1 MRDYHAELFDAKP
14 IPHRQ
19 PAAWKLAA
27 AVKAQAKGIMN
38 TRRVS
43 LCSLAHSR
51 LPPARRPAAALDI
64 DSQVEAIRSYFP
76 GIQGA
81 YALDWALDL
90 LDRPITRVGGGS
102 GVQLPKDLCAE
113 LFVGYC
119 RRRAS
124 DVITGVAIT
133 KEANRWLSSR
143 ITTLRQVQNV
153 IPEPLD
159 ALRSKESRERLAV
172 NYAERVTRLFN
183 AITDFGAEQVP
194 AIRLWKACRQPLA
207 TWGMLPSL
215 PRFRTAEN
223 RDTFIAHHLIRWLD
237 PKWWARRLRK
247 IWDQYNEHCAIL
259 LGKVRKG
266 VSAYVSSQ
274 GLQAFVER
282 QRMAAAWLK
291 DMEAYNAQDDIII
304 SLEEAVKASIANPTN
319 RRHELVVRARGF
331 SDVADEMGYVGLF
344 FTWTTPSRFHPW
356 KTIKASQAGK
366 ADSTEENPKHDGS
379 SPRDAQRYIGKLWE
393 RCRSALDRN
402 VSMAPGL
409 PVPSKPLRCKEVRA
423 IQPHIDGHAKWRL
436 GGGWDKFRQHLA
448 NTPRL
453 YDDPIDY
460 FGFRV
465 VEPHHDGTPHWHLL
479 IWVKPE
485 HQHRLIGILQRY
497 ALSHDKGD
505 LERKRHPDSKQPY
518 SDITP
523 RFDWKVMDKEKGG
536 AVGYIVKY
544 IAKNIDGHRVGDEG
558 DLEAETAAAEGAR
571 RVRAW
576 ASLWGLRQFQPLK
589 GPPVGIWR
597 ELRRL
602 PGRLQEA
609 KGIPVAP
616 LASPIMEECR
626 RYADAVDWKNFTQAM
641 GGPCC
646 RRDDRPLSIHRT
658 ALTEHY
664 NQYGELQTK
673 LVGVRATDGH
683 IQQTRTGEWVL
694 RKCGSQGTTE
704 AQGCGFW
711 SVGERSELVGA
722 ERSDGGFPLG
732 ALATTVRDDLRG
744 SEEELLSGRNLFHLG
759 LDAEG
764 VAMIRLGLVVNVGD
778 RSVCIRNGELKISER
793 RSLVSPNELS
803 PYQIEAEATR
813 REAKRQAEL
822 KDARGLLVQS
832 GDPAAW
838 LASMTAAGADDA
850 LALLDALG
858 DGDAEEARAKLDRL
872 RDTVDLRTWPLPPV
886 ERRQEAISNA
896 EFFGLPADGQRSPA
910 RKPDV
915 HHLIAETTKTR
926 LADVRPEHR
935 EELLTHLMNK
945 ADAMTPGGGDTVAFV
960 ADRLLSLEP
969 Q

>member
-1 MRDYHAELFDAKP
+1 MSLHPDLFDAKP
-14 IPHRQ
+14 ISPRQ

-27 AVKAQAKGIMN
+27 STKAMARRIMAC
-38 TRRVS
+38 RRVS
-43 LCSLAHSR
+43 LCPLDASR
-51 LPPARRPAAALDI
+51 LPAARRRELASGDI
-64 DSQVEAIRSYFP
+64 NTRVNAIRSYFV
-76 GIQGA
+76 GIPGA

-90 LDRPITRVGGGS
+90 LERPIPRENGGP
-102 GVQLPKDLCAE
+102 GVQLPADLIAE

-119 RRRAS
+119 VRRAP
-124 DVITGVAIT
+124 DVLKGVAICYD
-133 KEANRWLSSR
+133 ANRWLSSR

-153 IPEPLD
+153 IPEPLE
-159 ALRSKESRERLAV
+159 ALRTKESRERLAV
-172 NYAERVTRLFN
+172 NYSERVTRLCN

-194 AIRLWKACRQPLA
+194 PLRLWYACHQPLA
-207 TWGMLPSL
+207 AWGMLPRL
-215 PRFRTAEN
+215 PRFRTAAS
-223 RDTFIAHHLIRWLD
+223 RDDFIHHHLIRWLD

-247 IWDQYNEHCAIL
+247 IWDQYCEHCAIL

-274 GLQAFVER
+274 GLQAFIER

-291 DMEAYNAQDDIII
+291 DMEAYNAQDDITI
-304 SLEEAVKASIANPTN
+304 SLEDAVKASIANPEN
-319 RRHELVVRARGF
+319 RRHELIVRARGF

-344 FTWTTPSRFHPW
+344 FTWTAPSRFHPW
-356 KTIKASQAGK
+356 KTVRASQAGGS
-366 ADSTEENPKHDGS
+366 DSTEENPKHDGS
-379 SPRDAQRYIGKLWE
+379 SPRDSQHYISELWK

-402 VSMAPGL
+402 L
-409 PVPSKPLRCKEVRA
+409 
-423 IQPHIDGHAKWRL
+423 AKRGEFL
-436 GGGWDKFRQHLA
+436 VA
-448 NTPRL
+448 
-453 YDDPIDY
+453 DPIDY

-505 LERKRHPDSKQPY
+505 LERKRHPDSKKPY

-544 IAKNIDGHRVGDEG
+544 IAKNIDGYRVGDEG
-558 DLEAETAAAEGAR
+558 DLEAETAATEGAR

-609 KGIPVAP
+609 KGIVVAP

-646 RRDDRPLSIHRT
+646 RRDERPLSIHRT
-658 ALTEHY
+658 AFAEP
-664 NQYGELQTK
+664 NQYGEPQTK
-673 LVGVRATDGH
+673 LVGVRAADGL
-683 IQQTRTGEWVL
+683 IQQTRVGEWVL
-694 RKCGSQGTTE
+694 RKCGSQSTTE
-704 AQGCGFW
+704 AQGSGFW
-711 SVGERSELVGA
+711 SVGERSELVGT
-722 ERSDGGFPLG
+722 ERSEGGFPLG
-732 ALATTVRDDLRG
+732 ALATTVRGDLRG
-744 SEEELLSGRNLFHLG
+744 SKEDPLSDRNIFHLG
-759 LDAEG
+759 LGDEE
-764 VAMIRLGLVVNVGD
+764 VTMVRRGLIVRAGD
-778 RSVCIRNGELKISER
+778 RSVCIRDGELKVTER
-793 RSLVSPNELS
+793 HPFESPNEPS
-803 PYQIEAEATR
+803 PYQIEAEARR

-822 KDARGLLVQS
+822 KDVRGLLAES

-850 LALLDALG
+850 LALLEALG
-858 DGDAEEARAKLDRL
+858 DGDTEAARAQLDRL
-872 RDTVDLRTWPLPPV
+872 RDSVDLQTWPLPPV
-886 ERRQEAISNA
+886 ERRQEAISKA
-896 EFFGLPADGQRSPA
+896 EFFGPPADGQRSPT

-915 HHLIAETTKTR
+915 HHLIAESTRAR
-926 LADVRPEHR
+926 LADVHPEHR
-935 EELLTHLMNK
+935 EALLTHLMTK

>member
-1 MRDYHAELFDAKP
+1 MSLPPDLFDAKP
-14 IPHRQ
+14 ISPRQ
-19 PAAWKLAA
+19 PAAWKLAV
-27 AVKAQAKGIMN
+27 AVKAQAKSIMN
-38 TRRVS
+38 TRRMA

-51 LPPARRPAAALDI
+51 LPPARRPSAALDL
-64 DSQVEAIRSYFP
+64 DSQIAAIRSYFD

-90 LDRPITRVGGGS
+90 LDRPIPRAGGGS
-102 GVQLPKDLCAE
+102 GVQLPKDLRAE

-119 RRRAS
+119 RRRAP
-124 DVITGVAIT
+124 DVLKGVAIT
-133 KEANRWLSSR
+133 QEANRWLSSR
-143 ITTLRQVQNV
+143 INTLRQVQNV
-153 IPEPLD
+153 IPEPLEQ
-159 ALRSKESRERLAV
+159 LRTKESRECLAV
-172 NYAERVTRLFN
+172 NYAERVIRLLN
-183 AITDFGAEQVP
+183 AATNFGDQQVP
-194 AIRLWKACRQPLA
+194 PLHLWNMCKQPVGA
-207 TWGMLPSL
+207 WGMLPRL
-215 PRFRTAEN
+215 PKFRTAAS
-223 RDTFIAHHLIRWLD
+223 RDDFITHHLARWHD

-291 DMEAYNAQDDIII
+291 DMEAYNAQDDITI
-304 SLEEAVKASIANPTN
+304 SLDEAVKASIANPEN

-356 KTIKASQAGK
+356 KTVKAAQAGK

-393 RCRSALDRN
+393 RCRAALDRN
-402 VSMAPGL
+402 ISMAPGAPGL
-409 PVPSKPLRCKEVRA
+409 PAPLHCRGFRA
-423 IQPHIDGHAKWRL
+423 LRPNIDGAAKWRL
-436 GGGWDKFRQHLA
+436 GGIWDSFKQY
-448 NTPRL
+448 RL
-453 YDDPIDY
+453 DDPIDY

-485 HQHRLIGILQRY
+485 HQYRLIGILQRY

-505 LERKRHPDSKQPY
+505 LVRKRHPESKQPY

-523 RFDWKVMDKEKGG
+523 RFDWKVMDKKKGG

-558 DLEAETAAAEGAR
+558 DLEAETAATEGAR

-609 KGIPVAP
+609 KGIVVAP

-646 RRDDRPLSIHRT
+646 RRDERPLSIHRT
-658 ALTEHY
+658 AFAEP
-664 NQYGELQTK
+664 NQYGEPQTK
-673 LVGVRATDGH
+673 LVGVRAADGL
-683 IQQTRTGEWVL
+683 IQQTRVGEWVL
-694 RKCGSQGTTE
+694 RKCGSQRTTE
-704 AQGCGFW
+704 AQGSGFW
-711 SVGERSELVGA
+711 SVGERSELVGT
-722 ERSDGGFPLG
+722 ERSEALPPLG
-732 ALATTVRDDLRG
+732 ALAITVRGDHQG
-744 SEEELLSGRNLFHLG
+744 SKEDPLNDKKLFHLG
-759 LDAEG
+759 LDKDD
-764 VAMIRLGLVVNVGD
+764 VAMIRRDSIVRAGD
-778 RSVCIRNGELKISER
+778 RFVCIRNSELKVTER
-793 RSLVSPNELS
+793 HPYSCPADPN
-803 PYQIEAEATR
+803 PFHAEI
-813 REAKRQAEL
+813 EAKRKEAQRQAAL
-822 KDARGLLVQS
+822 DDARALLVQS
-832 GDPAAW
+832 GDVGAW
-838 LASMTAAGADDA
+838 LASMTATGSDGA
-850 LALLDALG
+850 LALLDALEE
-858 DGDAEEARAKLDRL
+858 GDAEQASAQLERL
-872 RDTVDLRTWPLPPV
+872 RDSVNLKTWPRLPS
-886 ERRQEAISNA
+886 EQRQKTMANA
-896 EFFGLPADGQRSPA
+896 EFFWAPTDGQRSA
-910 RKPDV
+910 V
-915 HHLIAETTKTR
+915 HQEDAHLVIAEATKAR
-926 LADVRPEHR
+926 LADVCSESRQA
-935 EELLTHLMNK
+935 LLTDLMAK
-945 ADAMTPGGGDTVAFV
+945 ADAMTPNGGNTVAFV
-960 ADRLLSLEP
+960 ADRLLA
-969 Q
+969 

>member
-14 IPHRQ
+14 VSPRQ

-27 AVKAQAKGIMN
+27 STKAMARRIMAC
-38 TRRVS
+38 RRVS
-43 LCSLAHSR
+43 LCPLDASR
-51 LPPARRPAAALDI
+51 LPAARRRELASGDI
-64 DSQVEAIRSYFP
+64 NTRVEAIKSYFV
-76 GIQGA
+76 GIPGA
-81 YALDWALDL
+81 YALDWAFDL
-90 LDRPITRVGGGS
+90 LERPIPRENGGP
-102 GVQLPKDLCAE
+102 GVQLPGDLIAE

-119 RRRAS
+119 ARRAP
-124 DVITGVAIT
+124 DVLKGVAICYD
-133 KEANRWLSSR
+133 ANRWLSSR

-153 IPEPLD
+153 IPEPLE
-159 ALRSKESRERLAV
+159 ALRTKESRERLAV
-172 NYAERVTRLFN
+172 NYAERVTRLCN

-194 AIRLWKACRQPLA
+194 PLRLWYACRQPLA
-207 TWGMLPSL
+207 AWGMLPRL
-215 PRFRTAEN
+215 PRFRTAAS
-223 RDTFIAHHLIRWLD
+223 RDDFITHHLIRWLD

-247 IWDQYNEHCAIL
+247 IWDQYCEHCAIL

-274 GLQAFVER
+274 GLQAFIER

-291 DMEAYNAQDDIII
+291 DMEAYNAQDDITI
-304 SLEEAVKASIANPTN
+304 SLEDAVKASIANPEN
-319 RRHELVVRARGF
+319 RRHELIVRARGF

-344 FTWTTPSRFHPW
+344 FTWTAPSRFHPW
-356 KTIKASQAGK
+356 KTVRASQAGGP
-366 ADSTEENPKHDGS
+366 DSTEENPKHDGS
-379 SPRDAQRYIGKLWE
+379 SPRDSQHYISELWK

-402 VSMAPGL
+402 
-409 PVPSKPLRCKEVRA
+409 
-423 IQPHIDGHAKWRL
+423 
-436 GGGWDKFRQHLA
+436 LA
-448 NTPRL
+448 TRGEFL
-453 YDDPIDY
+453 VADPIDY

-505 LERKRHPDSKQPY
+505 LERKRHPDSKKPY

-544 IAKNIDGHRVGDEG
+544 IAKNIDGYRVGDEG
-558 DLEAETAAAEGAR
+558 DLEAETAATEGAR

-609 KGIPVAP
+609 KGIVVAP

-646 RRDDRPLSIHRT
+646 RRDERPLSIHRT
-658 ALTEHY
+658 AFAEP
-664 NQYGELQTK
+664 NQYGEPQTK
-673 LVGVRATDGH
+673 LVGVRAADGL
-683 IQQTRTGEWVL
+683 IQQTRVGEWVL
-694 RKCGSQGTTE
+694 RKCGSQSTAE
-704 AQGCGFW
+704 AQGSGFW
-711 SVGERSELVGA
+711 SVGERSELVGT
-722 ERSDGGFPLG
+722 ERSEGGFPLG
-732 ALATTVRDDLRG
+732 ALATTVRGDLEG
-744 SEEELLSGRNLFHLG
+744 SKEDPLGGINLFHLG
-759 LDAEG
+759 LCDEE
-764 VAMIRLGLVVNVGD
+764 VAMVRRGLIVRTGD
-778 RSVCIRNGELKISER
+778 RSVCIRDGELKVTER
-793 RSLVSPNELS
+793 HPFESPNEPS
-803 PYQIEAEATR
+803 PYQIETEARR
-813 REAKRQAEL
+813 RESKRQAEI
-822 KDARGLLVQS
+822 KDVRGLLAES

-838 LASMTAAGADDA
+838 LASMTAAGTDDA
-850 LALLDALG
+850 LALLEALG
-858 DGDAEEARAKLDRL
+858 DGDAEAARVQLDRL
-872 RDTVDLRTWPLPPV
+872 RDSVDLRTWPLPPV
-886 ERRQEAISNA
+886 ERRREAISNT
-896 EFFGLPADGQRSPA
+896 EFFGLPADDLRSPA

-915 HHLIAETTKTR
+915 HHLIAETTRTR
-926 LADVRPEHR
+926 LADVRPGHR
-935 EELLTHLMNK
+935 EALLTHLMAK

-960 ADRLLSLEP
+960 ANYLLA
-969 Q
+969 

>member
-1 MRDYHAELFDAKP
+1 MSLHPDLFDAKP
-14 IPHRQ
+14 ISPRQ

-27 AVKAQAKGIMN
+27 AVKAQAKSIMN
-38 TRRVS
+38 TRRMA
-43 LCSLAHSR
+43 LCSLTHSR
-51 LPPARRPAAALDI
+51 LPPARRPTPALDL
-64 DSQVEAIRSYFP
+64 DSQIAAIRSYFD
-76 GIQGA
+76 GIQGS

-90 LDRPITRVGGGS
+90 LDRPIPRAGGGS
-102 GVQLPKDLCAE
+102 GVQLPKDLRAE

-119 RRRAS
+119 RRRAP
-124 DVITGVAIT
+124 DVLKGVAIT

-153 IPEPLD
+153 IPEPLEQ
-159 ALRSKESRERLAV
+159 LRTKESRECLAV
-172 NYAERVTRLFN
+172 NYAERVIRLLN
-183 AITDFGAEQVP
+183 AATDFGDQQVP
-194 AIRLWKACRQPLA
+194 PLHLWNMCKQPVDA
-207 TWGMLPSL
+207 WGMLPRL
-215 PRFRTAEN
+215 PKFRTAAS
-223 RDTFIAHHLIRWLD
+223 RDDFITHHLIRWLA

-247 IWDQYNEHCAIL
+247 IWDQYCEHCAIL

-274 GLQAFVER
+274 GLQAFIER

-291 DMEAYNAQDDIII
+291 DMEAYNAQDDITI
-304 SLEEAVKASIANPTN
+304 SLEDAVKASIANPEN
-319 RRHELVVRARGF
+319 RRHELIVRARGF

-344 FTWTTPSRFHPW
+344 FTWTAPSRFHPW
-356 KTIKASQAGK
+356 KTVRASQAGGP
-366 ADSTEENPKHDGS
+366 DSTEENPKHDGS
-379 SPRDAQRYIGKLWE
+379 SPRDSQHYISELWK
-393 RCRSALDRN
+393 RCRAALDRN
-402 VSMAPGL
+402 LVKRGEFL
-409 PVPSKPLRCKEVRA
+409 
-423 IQPHIDGHAKWRL
+423 
-436 GGGWDKFRQHLA
+436 LA
-448 NTPRL
+448 
-453 YDDPIDY
+453 DPIDY

-505 LERKRHPDSKQPY
+505 LERKRHPDSKKPY

-544 IAKNIDGHRVGDEG
+544 IAKNIDGYRVGDEG
-558 DLEAETAAAEGAR
+558 DLEAETAATEGAR

-609 KGIPVAP
+609 KGIVVAP

-646 RRDDRPLSIHRT
+646 RRDERPLSIHRT
-658 ALTEHY
+658 AFAEP
-664 NQYGELQTK
+664 NQYGEPQTK
-673 LVGVRATDGH
+673 LVGVRAADGL
-683 IQQTRTGEWVL
+683 IQQTRVGEWVL
-694 RKCGSQGTTE
+694 RKCGSQSTAE
-704 AQGCGFW
+704 AQGSGFW
-711 SVGERSELVGA
+711 SVGERSELVGT
-722 ERSDGGFPLG
+722 ERSEGGFPLG
-732 ALATTVRDDLRG
+732 ALATTVRDDHGG
-744 SEEELLSGRNLFHLG
+744 SKEDPLSDKNVFHLG
-759 LDAEG
+759 LSGEE
-764 VAMIRLGLVVNVGD
+764 VAMVRSGLIVRAGD
-778 RSVCIRNGELKISER
+778 RSVCIRDGELKVTER
-793 RSLVSPNELS
+793 HPFESPNQPS
-803 PYQIEAEATR
+803 PYQIEAEARR
-813 REAKRQAEL
+813 REAKHQAEL
-822 KDARGLLVQS
+822 KDVRGLLAQS

-858 DGDAEEARAKLDRL
+858 DGDAEEARAQLDRL
-872 RDTVDLRTWPLPPV
+872 RDTVDLRMWPLPPV
-886 ERRQEAISNA
+886 ERSQEAISNA
-896 EFFGLPADGQRSPA
+896 EFFGVPADGQRSPA
-910 RKPDV
+910 RRPDV
-915 HHLIAETTKTR
+915 HHLIAEATRTR
-926 LADVRPEHR
+926 LANVRPDHR
-935 EELLTHLMNK
+935 EVLLTHLMNK
-945 ADAMTPGGGDTVAFV
+945 ADAMTPNGGDTVAFV
-960 ADRLLSLEP
+960 ADRLLSLES

>member
-1 MRDYHAELFDAKP
+1 MSLHPDLFDAKP
-14 IPHRQ
+14 IPPRQ

-27 AVKAQAKGIMN
+27 AVKAQAKSIMN
-38 TRRVS
+38 TRRVA

-51 LPPARRPAAALDI
+51 LPPARRPTAALDL
-64 DSQVEAIRSYFP
+64 DSQIAAIRSYFD

-90 LDRPITRVGGGS
+90 LDRPIPRAGGGS
-102 GVQLPKDLCAE
+102 GVQLPKDLRAE

-119 RRRAS
+119 RRRAP
-124 DVITGVAIT
+124 DVLKGVVITQ
-133 KEANRWLSSR
+133 EANRWLSSR
-143 ITTLRQVQNV
+143 INTLRQVQNV
-153 IPEPLD
+153 IPETLEQ
-159 ALRSKESRERLAV
+159 LRTKESRECLAV
-172 NYAERVTRLFN
+172 NYAERVIRLLN
-183 AITDFGAEQVP
+183 AATNFGDQQVP
-194 AIRLWKACRQPLA
+194 PFHLWNMCKQPVDA
-207 TWGMLPSL
+207 WGMLPRL
-215 PRFRTAEN
+215 PKFRTAAS
-223 RDTFIAHHLIRWLD
+223 RDDFITHHLARWLD

-274 GLQAFVER
+274 GLQAFIER

-291 DMEAYNAQDDIII
+291 DMEAYNSQDDITI
-304 SLEEAVKASIANPTN
+304 SLDEAVKASIANPEN

-356 KTIKASQAGK
+356 KTVKASQAGK
-366 ADSTEENPKHDGS
+366 ADSTQENPKHDGS

-393 RCRSALDRN
+393 RCRAALDRN
-402 VSMAPGL
+402 ISMVPGAPGL
-409 PVPSKPLRCKEVRA
+409 PAPLHCRGFRA
-423 IQPHIDGHAKWRL
+423 LRPNIDGAAKWRL
-436 GGGWDKFRQHLA
+436 GGIWDSFKQYQL
-448 NTPRL
+448 
-453 YDDPIDY
+453 DDPIDY

-485 HQHRLIGILQRY
+485 HQYRLIGLLQRY

-505 LERKRHPDSKQPY
+505 LVRKRHPESKQPY

-523 RFDWKVMDKEKGG
+523 RFDWKVMDKKKGG

-558 DLEAETAAAEGAR
+558 DLEAETAATEGAR

-609 KGIPVAP
+609 KGIVVAP

-646 RRDDRPLSIHRT
+646 RRDERPLSIHRT
-658 ALTEHY
+658 AFAEP
-664 NQYGELQTK
+664 NQYGEPQTK
-673 LVGVRATDGH
+673 LVGVRAADGL
-683 IQQTRTGEWVL
+683 IQQTRVGEWVL
-694 RKCGSQGTTE
+694 RKCGSQRTTE

-711 SVGERSELVGA
+711 SVGERSELVGT
-722 ERSDGGFPLG
+722 ERSEALPPLG
-732 ALATTVRDDLRG
+732 ALATTVRGDLGG
-744 SEEELLSGRNLFHLG
+744 SKEDPLSDRNIFHLG
-759 LDAEG
+759 LGGEE
-764 VAMIRLGLVVNVGD
+764 VAMLRRGLIVRAGD
-778 RSVCIRNGELKISER
+778 RSVCIRDGELKVTER
-793 RSLVSPNELS
+793 HPFESPNEPS
-803 PYQIEAEATR
+803 PYQIEAEARR

-822 KDARGLLVQS
+822 KDVRGLLAES

-838 LASMTAAGADDA
+838 LASMTAAGTDDA
-850 LALLDALG
+850 LALLEVLG
-858 DGDAEEARAKLDRL
+858 DGDAEAARVQLDRL
-872 RDTVDLRTWPLPPV
+872 RDTVDLQTWPLPPV

-896 EFFGLPADGQRSPA
+896 EFFGPSTDGQRSPT
-910 RKPDV
+910 RKQDV
-915 HHLIAETTKTR
+915 HHLIAESTRAR

-935 EELLTHLMNK
+935 EVLLTHLMAK

-960 ADRLLSLEP
+960 ADCLLA
-969 Q
+969 

>member
-14 IPHRQ
+14 VSPRQ

-27 AVKAQAKGIMN
+27 STKAMARRIMAC
-38 TRRVS
+38 RRVS
-43 LCSLAHSR
+43 LCPLDASR
-51 LPPARRPAAALDI
+51 LPAARRRELASGDI
-64 DSQVEAIRSYFP
+64 NTRVEAIKSYFV
-76 GIQGA
+76 GIPGA

-90 LDRPITRVGGGS
+90 LERPIPRENGGP
-102 GVQLPKDLCAE
+102 GVQLPGDLIAE

-119 RRRAS
+119 ARRAP
-124 DVITGVAIT
+124 DVLKGVAICYD
-133 KEANRWLSSR
+133 ANRWLSSR

-153 IPEPLD
+153 IPEPLE
-159 ALRSKESRERLAV
+159 ALRTKESRERLAV
-172 NYAERVTRLFN
+172 NYAERVTRLCN

-194 AIRLWKACRQPLA
+194 PLRLWYACRQPLA
-207 TWGMLPSL
+207 AWGMLPRL
-215 PRFRTAEN
+215 PRFRTAAS
-223 RDTFIAHHLIRWLD
+223 RDDFITHHLIRWLD

-247 IWDQYNEHCAIL
+247 IWDQYCEHCAIL

-274 GLQAFVER
+274 GLQAFIER

-291 DMEAYNAQDDIII
+291 DMEAYNAQDDITI
-304 SLEEAVKASIANPTN
+304 SLEDAVKASIANPEN
-319 RRHELVVRARGF
+319 RRHELIVRARGF
-331 SDVADEMGYVGLF
+331 SDVADELGYVGLF
-344 FTWTTPSRFHPW
+344 FTWTAPSRFHPW
-356 KTIKASQAGK
+356 KTVRASQTGGPN
-366 ADSTEENPKHDGS
+366 STEENPKHDGS
-379 SPRDAQRYIGKLWE
+379 SPRDSQHYISELWK

-402 VSMAPGL
+402 L
-409 PVPSKPLRCKEVRA
+409 
-423 IQPHIDGHAKWRL
+423 AKQGEFL
-436 GGGWDKFRQHLA
+436 VA
-448 NTPRL
+448 
-453 YDDPIDY
+453 DPIDY

-505 LERKRHPDSKQPY
+505 LERKRHPDSKKPY

-544 IAKNIDGHRVGDEG
+544 IAKNIDGYRVGDEG
-558 DLEAETAAAEGAR
+558 DLEAETAATEGAR

-609 KGIPVAP
+609 KGIVVAP

-646 RRDDRPLSIHRT
+646 RRDERPLSIHRT
-658 ALTEHY
+658 AFAEP
-664 NQYGELQTK
+664 NQYGEPQTK
-673 LVGVRATDGH
+673 LVGVRAADGL
-683 IQQTRTGEWVL
+683 IQQTRVGEWVL
-694 RKCGSQGTTE
+694 RKCGSQSTTE
-704 AQGCGFW
+704 AQGSGFW
-711 SVGERSELVGA
+711 SVGERSELVGT
-722 ERSDGGFPLG
+722 ERSEGGFPLG
-732 ALATTVRDDLRG
+732 ALATTVRGDLGG
-744 SEEELLSGRNLFHLG
+744 SREDPLSARNIFHLG
-759 LDAEG
+759 LCDEE
-764 VAMIRLGLVVNVGD
+764 VAMLRHGLIVRAGD
-778 RSVCIRNGELKISER
+778 RSVCIRDGELKVTER
-793 RSLVSPNELS
+793 HPFESPNEPS
-803 PYQIEAEATR
+803 PYQIEAEARR
-813 REAKRQAEL
+813 REAKRQVEL
-822 KDARGLLVQS
+822 KDMRGLLAES

-838 LASMTAAGADDA
+838 LASMTAAGADNA
-850 LALLDALG
+850 LALLEALG
-858 DGDAEEARAKLDRL
+858 DGDAEAAHTQLDRL

-896 EFFGLPADGQRSPA
+896 EFFGLPADGLHSPA

-915 HHLIAETTKTR
+915 HHLIAETTRTR

-935 EELLTHLMNK
+935 EVLLTHLMNK

-960 ADRLLSLEP
+960 ADCLLA
-969 Q
+969 

>member
-1 MRDYHAELFDAKP
+1 MSLHPDLFDAKP
-14 IPHRQ
+14 ISPRQ

-27 AVKAQAKGIMN
+27 AVKAQAKSIMN
-38 TRRVS
+38 TRRMA

-51 LPPARRPAAALDI
+51 LPPARRPTAALDL
-64 DSQVEAIRSYFP
+64 DSQIAAIRSYFD
-76 GIQGA
+76 GIQGS

-90 LDRPITRVGGGS
+90 LDRPIPRAGGGS
-102 GVQLPKDLCAE
+102 GVQLPKDLRAE

-119 RRRAS
+119 RRRAP
-124 DVITGVAIT
+124 DVLKGVAIT

-153 IPEPLD
+153 IPEPLEQ
-159 ALRSKESRERLAV
+159 LRTKESRECLAV
-172 NYAERVTRLFN
+172 NYAERVIRLLN
-183 AITDFGAEQVP
+183 AATDFGDQQVP
-194 AIRLWKACRQPLA
+194 PLHLWNMCKQPVDA
-207 TWGMLPSL
+207 WGMLPRL
-215 PRFRTAEN
+215 PRFRTAAS
-223 RDTFIAHHLIRWLD
+223 RDDFITHHLARWLD

-266 VSAYVSSQ
+266 VSAYISSQ
-274 GLQAFVER
+274 GLQAFIER

-291 DMEAYNAQDDIII
+291 DMEAYNAQDDITI
-304 SLEEAVKASIANPTN
+304 SLDEAVKASIANPEN

-356 KTIKASQAGK
+356 KTVKASQAGK

-379 SPRDAQRYIGKLWE
+379 SPRDAQHYIGKLWE

-402 VSMAPGL
+402 ISWAPGL
-409 PVPSKPLRCKEVRA
+409 PAPSKPLHCRGFRA
-423 IQPHIDGHAKWRL
+423 IQPLIDGPSRWRL
-436 GGGWDKFRQHLA
+436 GGGWDRYRQALA
-448 NTPRL
+448 NTPRPFA
-453 YDDPIDY
+453 DHIDY

-505 LERKRHPDSKQPY
+505 LERKRHPESKKPY

-544 IAKNIDGHRVGDEG
+544 IAKNIDGYRVGDEG
-558 DLEAETAAAEGAR
+558 DLEAETAATEGAR

-609 KGIPVAP
+609 KGIVVAP

-646 RRDDRPLSIHRT
+646 RRDERPLSIHRT
-658 ALTEHY
+658 AFAEP
-664 NQYGELQTK
+664 NQYGEPQTK
-673 LVGVRATDGH
+673 LVGVRAADGL
-683 IQQTRTGEWVL
+683 IQQTRVGEWVL
-694 RKCGSQGTTE
+694 RKCGSQSTAE
-704 AQGCGFW
+704 AQGSGFW
-711 SVGERSELVGA
+711 SVGERSELVGT
-722 ERSDGGFPLG
+722 ERSEGGFPLG
-732 ALATTVRDDLRG
+732 ALATTVRDDLEG
-744 SEEELLSGRNLFHLG
+744 SKEDPLGGINLFHLG
-759 LDAEG
+759 LDDEE
-764 VAMIRLGLVVNVGD
+764 VTMVRRGLIVRAGD
-778 RSVCIRNGELKISER
+778 RSVCIRDGELKVTER
-793 RSLVSPNELS
+793 HPFESPNEPS
-803 PYQIEAEATR
+803 PYQIEAEARR
-813 REAKRQAEL
+813 RESKRQAEL
-822 KDARGLLVQS
+822 KDVRGLLAES

-838 LASMTAAGADDA
+838 LASMTAAGTDDA
-850 LALLDALG
+850 LALLEALG
-858 DGDAEEARAKLDRL
+858 DGDAEAARVQLDRL
-872 RDTVDLRTWPLPPV
+872 RDSVDMRTWPLPPV
-886 ERRQEAISNA
+886 ERRQEAISKA
-896 EFFGLPADGQRSPA
+896 EFFGPPADDQRSPT

-915 HHLIAETTKTR
+915 HHMIAEATRTR

-935 EELLTHLMNK
+935 EALLTHLMAK
-945 ADAMTPGGGDTVAFV
+945 ADAMTPNGGDTVAFV

>member
-1 MRDYHAELFDAKP
+1 MSLHPDLFDAKP
-14 IPHRQ
+14 ISPRQ

-27 AVKAQAKGIMN
+27 AVKAQAKSIMN
-38 TRRVS
+38 TRRMA

-51 LPPARRPAAALDI
+51 LPPARRPSAALDL
-64 DSQVEAIRSYFP
+64 DSQIAAIRSYFD

-90 LDRPITRVGGGS
+90 LDRPIPRAGGGS
-102 GVQLPKDLCAE
+102 GVQLPKDLRAE

-119 RRRAS
+119 RRRAP
-124 DVITGVAIT
+124 DVLKGVAIT
-133 KEANRWLSSR
+133 QEANRWLSSR
-143 ITTLRQVQNV
+143 IHTLRQVQNV
-153 IPEPLD
+153 IPEPLEQ
-159 ALRSKESRERLAV
+159 LRTKESRECLAV
-172 NYAERVTRLFN
+172 NYAERVIRLLN
-183 AITDFGAEQVP
+183 AATDFGDQQVP
-194 AIRLWKACRQPLA
+194 PLHLWNMCKQPVDA
-207 TWGMLPSL
+207 WGMLPRL
-215 PRFRTAEN
+215 PRFRTAAS
-223 RDTFIAHHLIRWLD
+223 RDDFITHHLARWLD

-274 GLQAFVER
+274 GLQAFIER

-291 DMEAYNAQDDIII
+291 DMEAYNAQDDITI
-304 SLEEAVKASIANPTN
+304 SLDEAVKASIANPEN

-344 FTWTTPSRFHPW
+344 FTWTAPSRFHPW
-356 KTIKASQAGK
+356 KTVKASQAGK
-366 ADSTEENPKHDGS
+366 ADSTQENPKHDGS
-379 SPRDAQRYIGKLWE
+379 SPRDSQRYIGKLWE

-402 VSMAPGL
+402 ISMVPGL
-409 PVPSKPLRCKEVRA
+409 PGLPAPLHCRGFRA
-423 IQPHIDGHAKWRL
+423 QRPNIDGVAKWRL
-436 GGGWDKFRQHLA
+436 GGFWDSFKQY
-448 NTPRL
+448 RL
-453 YDDPIDY
+453 DDPIDY

-505 LERKRHPDSKQPY
+505 LVRKRHPESKQPY

-558 DLEAETAAAEGAR
+558 DLEAETAATEGAR

-609 KGIPVAP
+609 KGIVVAP

-646 RRDDRPLSIHRT
+646 RRNERPLSIHRT
-658 ALTEHY
+658 AFAKP
-664 NQYGELQTK
+664 NQYGEPQTK
-673 LVGVRATDGH
+673 LVGVRAADGL
-683 IQQTRTGEWVL
+683 IQQTRVGEWVL
-694 RKCGSQGTTE
+694 RKCGSQHTTE
-704 AQGCGFW
+704 AQGSGFW
-711 SVGERSELVGA
+711 SVGERSELVGT
-722 ERSDGGFPLG
+722 ERSEGGFPLG
-732 ALATTVRDDLRG
+732 ALATTVRGDLRG
-744 SEEELLSGRNLFHLG
+744 SKDDPLSDRNIFHLG
-759 LDAEG
+759 LGDEE
-764 VAMIRLGLVVNVGD
+764 VTMVRRGLIVRAGD
-778 RSVCIRNGELKISER
+778 RSVCIRGGELKVTER
-793 RSLVSPNELS
+793 HPFESPNEPS
-803 PYQIEAEATR
+803 PYQIEAEARR

-822 KDARGLLVQS
+822 KDVRGLLAES
-832 GDPAAW
+832 GDSAAW

-850 LALLDALG
+850 LALLEILG
-858 DGDAEEARAKLDRL
+858 NGDAEAARVQLDRL
-872 RDTVDLRTWPLPPV
+872 RDTVDLQTWPLPPV

-896 EFFGLPADGQRSPA
+896 EFFGPPADGQRQPT
-910 RKPDV
+910 RKQDV
-915 HHLIAETTKTR
+915 HHLIAESTRAR
-926 LADVRPEHR
+926 LADVHPEHR
-935 EELLTHLMNK
+935 EVLLTHLMAK
-945 ADAMTPGGGDTVAFV
+945 ADAMTPNGGDIVAFV
-960 ADRLLSLEP
+960 ANCLLA
-969 Q
+969 

>member
-1 MRDYHAELFDAKP
+1 MLPHPDLFDAKP
-14 IPHRQ
+14 ISPRQ

-27 AVKAQAKGIMN
+27 STKAMARRIMAC
-38 TRRVS
+38 RRVS
-43 LCSLAHSR
+43 LCPLDASR
-51 LPPARRPAAALDI
+51 LPAARRREVAGGDI
-64 DSQVEAIRSYFP
+64 NTRVEAIKSYFV
-76 GIQGA
+76 GIPGA

-90 LDRPITRVGGGS
+90 LERPIPRENGGS
-102 GVQLPKDLCAE
+102 GVQLPDDLIAE

-119 RRRAS
+119 ARRAP
-124 DVITGVAIT
+124 DVLKGVAICYD
-133 KEANRWLSSR
+133 ANRWLSSR

-153 IPEPLD
+153 IPEPLE
-159 ALRSKESRERLAV
+159 ALRTKESRERLAV

-207 TWGMLPSL
+207 AWGMLPRL
-215 PRFRTAEN
+215 PRFRTTAS
-223 RDTFIAHHLIRWLD
+223 RDDFIAHHLIRWLD
-237 PKWWARRLRK
+237 PKWWARRMRK

-274 GLQAFVER
+274 GLQAFIER

-304 SLEEAVKASIANPTN
+304 SLEDAVKASIANPEN
-319 RRHELVVRARGF
+319 RRHELIVRARGF

-344 FTWTTPSRFHPW
+344 FTWTAPSRFHPW
-356 KTIKASQAGK
+356 KTVRASQAGGP
-366 ADSTEENPKHDGS
+366 DSTEENPKHDGS
-379 SPRDAQRYIGKLWE
+379 SPRDSQRYIGKLWE

-402 VSMAPGL
+402 ISMVPGL
-409 PVPSKPLRCKEVRA
+409 PGLPAPLHCRGFRA
-423 IQPHIDGHAKWRL
+423 QRPNIDGAAKWRL
-436 GGGWDKFRQHLA
+436 GGFWDSFKQY
-448 NTPRL
+448 RL
-453 YDDPIDY
+453 DDPIDY

-505 LERKRHPDSKQPY
+505 LVRKRHPESKQPY

-544 IAKNIDGHRVGDEG
+544 IAKNIDGYRVGDEG
-558 DLEAETAAAEGAR
+558 DLEAETAATEGAR

-609 KGIPVAP
+609 KGIVVAP

-646 RRDDRPLSIHRT
+646 RRDERPLSIHRT
-658 ALTEHY
+658 AFAEP
-664 NQYGELQTK
+664 NQYGEPQTK
-673 LVGVRATDGH
+673 LVGVRAADGL
-683 IQQTRTGEWVL
+683 IQQTRVGEWVL
-694 RKCGSQGTTE
+694 RKCGSQSTTE
-704 AQGCGFW
+704 AQGSGFW
-711 SVGERSELVGA
+711 SVGERSELVGT
-722 ERSDGGFPLG
+722 ERSEGGFPLG
-732 ALATTVRDDLRG
+732 ALATTVRGDLEG
-744 SEEELLSGRNLFHLG
+744 SKEDPLSGINLFHLG
-759 LDAEG
+759 LDGEE
-764 VAMIRLGLVVNVGD
+764 VAMVRRGLIVRTGD
-778 RSVCIRNGELKISER
+778 RSVCIRGGELKVTER
-793 RSLVSPNELS
+793 HPFESPNQPS
-803 PYQIEAEATR
+803 PYQIEAEARR

-822 KDARGLLVQS
+822 QDVRGLLAES
-832 GDPAAW
+832 GDSAVW

-850 LALLDALG
+850 LALLEALG
-858 DGDAEEARAKLDRL
+858 DGDAEEAHAQLDRL
-872 RDTVDLRTWPLPPV
+872 RDSVDLRTWPLPPV

-896 EFFGLPADGQRSPA
+896 EFFGPPADGLHSSA

-915 HHLIAETTKTR
+915 HHLIAETTKAR
-926 LADVRPEHR
+926 LTDVPPEHR
-935 EELLTHLMNK
+935 DTLITHLMAK
-945 ADAMTPGGGDTVAFV
+945 ADAMTLGGGDTVAFV
-960 ADRLLSLEP
+960 ADCLLA
-969 Q
+969 

>member
-1 MRDYHAELFDAKP
+1 MRDYHADLFDAKP
-14 IPHRQ
+14 ISPRQ
-19 PAAWKLAA
+19 PAAWKLVAST
-27 AVKAQAKGIMN
+27 KAMARRIMAC
-38 TRRVS
+38 RRVW
-43 LCSLAHSR
+43 LCPLDASR
-51 LPPARRPAAALDI
+51 LPAARRRELAGGDI
-64 DSQVEAIRSYFP
+64 NTRVEAIKSYFF
-76 GIQGA
+76 GIPGA

-90 LDRPITRVGGGS
+90 LERPIPRENGRP
-102 GVQLPKDLCAE
+102 GVQLPDDLIAE

-119 RRRAS
+119 ARRAP
-124 DVITGVAIT
+124 DVLKGVAIC

-153 IPEPLD
+153 VPEPLD
-159 ALRSKESRERLAV
+159 TLRTKESRERMAV

-207 TWGMLPSL
+207 AWGMLPRL
-215 PRFRTAEN
+215 PRFRTTAS
-223 RDTFIAHHLIRWLD
+223 RDDFIAHHLIRWLD
-237 PKWWARRLRK
+237 PKWWARRMRK

-274 GLQAFVER
+274 GLQAFIER

-304 SLEEAVKASIANPTN
+304 SLEDAVKASIANPEN
-319 RRHELVVRARGF
+319 RRHELIVRARGF

-344 FTWTTPSRFHPW
+344 FTWTAPSRFHPW
-356 KTIKASQAGK
+356 KTVRTSQTGGP
-366 ADSTEENPKHDGS
+366 DSTEENPKHDGS
-379 SPRDAQRYIGKLWE
+379 SPRDSQHYISELWK

-402 VSMAPGL
+402 L
-409 PVPSKPLRCKEVRA
+409 
-423 IQPHIDGHAKWRL
+423 AKRGEFL
-436 GGGWDKFRQHLA
+436 VA
-448 NTPRL
+448 
-453 YDDPIDY
+453 DPIDY

-505 LERKRHPDSKQPY
+505 LERKRHPDSKKPY

-544 IAKNIDGHRVGDEG
+544 IAKNIDGYRVGDEG
-558 DLEAETAAAEGAR
+558 DLEAETAATEGAR

-609 KGIPVAP
+609 KGIVVAP

-646 RRDDRPLSIHRT
+646 RRDERPLSIHRT
-658 ALTEHY
+658 AFAEP
-664 NQYGELQTK
+664 NQYGEPQTK
-673 LVGVRATDGH
+673 LVGVRAADGL
-683 IQQTRTGEWVL
+683 IQQTRVGEWVL
-694 RKCGSQGTTE
+694 RKCGSQSTTE
-704 AQGCGFW
+704 AQGSGFW
-711 SVGERSELVGA
+711 SVGERSELVGT
-722 ERSDGGFPLG
+722 ERSEGGFPLG
-732 ALATTVRDDLRG
+732 ALATTVRDDLGG
-744 SEEELLSGRNLFHLG
+744 SKEDPLGGINLFHLG
-759 LDAEG
+759 LCDEE
-764 VAMIRLGLVVNVGD
+764 VAMVRRGLIVRAGD
-778 RSVCIRNGELKISER
+778 RSVCIRDGELKVTER
-793 RSLVSPNELS
+793 HPFESPNEPS
-803 PYQIEAEATR
+803 PYQIEAEARR

-822 KDARGLLVQS
+822 KDVRGLLAES

-838 LASMTAAGADDA
+838 LASMTAAGAEDA
-850 LALLDALG
+850 LVLLNALG
-858 DGDAEEARAKLDRL
+858 DGDIEAARAQLDRL

-886 ERRQEAISNA
+886 ERHQEASSNA
-896 EFFGLPADGQRSPA
+896 EFFGLPADGLRSTA

-915 HHLIAETTKTR
+915 HHLIAETTR
-926 LADVRPEHR
+926 AHLADVSPEHR
-935 EELLTHLMNK
+935 EVMLTHLMNR
-945 ADAMTPGGGDTVAFV
+945 ADAMTQGGGDTVAFV
-960 ADRLLSLEP
+960 ADRLLA
-969 Q
+969 

>member
-1 MRDYHAELFDAKP
+1 MSLHPDLFDAKP
-14 IPHRQ
+14 ISPRQ

-27 AVKAQAKGIMN
+27 STKAMARRIMAC
-38 TRRVS
+38 RRVS
-43 LCSLAHSR
+43 LCPLDASR
-51 LPPARRPAAALDI
+51 LPAARRRELAGGDI
-64 DSQVEAIRSYFP
+64 NTRVEAIKSYFV
-76 GIQGA
+76 GIPGA

-90 LDRPITRVGGGS
+90 LERPIPRENGGP
-102 GVQLPKDLCAE
+102 GVQLPGELIAE

-119 RRRAS
+119 ARRAP
-124 DVITGVAIT
+124 DVLKGVAICYD
-133 KEANRWLSSR
+133 ANRWLSSR

-159 ALRSKESRERLAV
+159 ALRTKESRERLAV

-194 AIRLWKACRQPLA
+194 AIRLWKACSQPLTA
-207 TWGMLPSL
+207 WGMLPRL
-215 PRFRTAEN
+215 PRFRTAAS
-223 RDTFIAHHLIRWLD
+223 RDDFIAHHLIRWLD
-237 PKWWARRLRK
+237 PKWWARRMRK

-274 GLQAFVER
+274 GLQAFIER

-304 SLEEAVKASIANPTN
+304 SLEDAVKASIANPEN
-319 RRHELVVRARGF
+319 RRHELIVRARGF
-331 SDVADEMGYVGLF
+331 SDVADELGYVGLF
-344 FTWTTPSRFHPW
+344 FTWTAPSRFHPW
-356 KTIKASQAGK
+356 KTVRASQAGGP
-366 ADSTEENPKHDGS
+366 DSTEENPKHDGS
-379 SPRDAQRYIGKLWE
+379 SPRDSQHYISELWK

-402 VSMAPGL
+402 L
-409 PVPSKPLRCKEVRA
+409 
-423 IQPHIDGHAKWRL
+423 AKRGEFL
-436 GGGWDKFRQHLA
+436 VA
-448 NTPRL
+448 
-453 YDDPIDY
+453 DPIDY

-465 VEPHHDGTPHWHLL
+465 VEPHHDGTPHRHLL

-505 LERKRHPDSKQPY
+505 LERKRHPDSKKPY

-544 IAKNIDGHRVGDEG
+544 IAKNIDGYRVGDEG
-558 DLEAETAAAEGAR
+558 DLEAETAATEGAR

-609 KGIPVAP
+609 KGIVVAP

-646 RRDDRPLSIHRT
+646 RRDERPLSIHRT
-658 ALTEHY
+658 AFAEP
-664 NQYGELQTK
+664 NQYGEPQTK
-673 LVGVRATDGH
+673 LVGVRAADGL
-683 IQQTRTGEWVL
+683 IQQTRVGEWVL
-694 RKCGSQGTTE
+694 RKCGSQSTTE
-704 AQGCGFW
+704 AQGSGFW
-711 SVGERSELVGA
+711 SVGERSELVGT
-722 ERSDGGFPLG
+722 ERSEGGFPLG
-732 ALATTVRDDLRG
+732 ALATTVRGDLGGSNKDPLRG
-744 SEEELLSGRNLFHLG
+744 INLFHLG
-759 LDAEG
+759 LSDDE
-764 VAMIRLGLVVNVGD
+764 VSMVRRGLIVRIGD
-778 RSVCIRNGELKISER
+778 RSVCIRDGELKVTER
-793 RSLVSPNELS
+793 HPFESTNEPS
-803 PYQIEAEATR
+803 PYQIEAEARR

-822 KDARGLLVQS
+822 KDVRGLLAES

-850 LALLDALG
+850 LALMEALG
-858 DGDAEEARAKLDRL
+858 DGDAEAAHAQLDRL

-886 ERRQEAISNA
+886 ERRQEAIGNA
-896 EFFGLPADGQRSPA
+896 EFFWLPADGRYSPA

-915 HHLIAETTKTR
+915 HHLIAETTRTR

-935 EELLTHLMNK
+935 EVLITHLMNK
-945 ADAMTPGGGDTVAFV
+945 ADAMTLGGGDTVAFV
-960 ADRLLSLEP
+960 ADRLQP
-969 Q
+969 HI

>member
-1 MRDYHAELFDAKP
+1 MLPHPDLFDAKP
-14 IPHRQ
+14 ISPRQ

-27 AVKAQAKGIMN
+27 STKAMARRIMAC
-38 TRRVS
+38 RRVS
-43 LCSLAHSR
+43 LCPLDASR
-51 LPPARRPAAALDI
+51 LPAARRRELAGGDI
-64 DSQVEAIRSYFP
+64 NTRVEAIKSYFV
-76 GIQGA
+76 GIPGA

-90 LDRPITRVGGGS
+90 LERPIPRENGGS
-102 GVQLPKDLCAE
+102 GVQLPGDLIAE

-119 RRRAS
+119 ARRAP
-124 DVITGVAIT
+124 DVLKGVAICYD
-133 KEANRWLSSR
+133 ANRWLSSR

-153 IPEPLD
+153 IPEPLE
-159 ALRSKESRERLAV
+159 ALRTKESRERLAV
-172 NYAERVTRLFN
+172 NYAERVTRLCN

-194 AIRLWKACRQPLA
+194 PLRLWYACRQPLTA
-207 TWGMLPSL
+207 WGMLPRL
-215 PRFRTAEN
+215 PRFRTAAN
-223 RDTFIAHHLIRWLD
+223 RDDFIHHHLIRWLD

-247 IWDQYNEHCAIL
+247 IWDQYCEHCAIL

-274 GLQAFVER
+274 GLQAFIER

-291 DMEAYNAQDDIII
+291 DMEAYNAQDDITI
-304 SLEEAVKASIANPTN
+304 SLEDAVKASIANPEN
-319 RRHELVVRARGF
+319 RRHELIVRARGF
-331 SDVADEMGYVGLF
+331 SDVADELGYVGLF
-344 FTWTTPSRFHPW
+344 FTWTAPSRFHPW
-356 KTIKASQAGK
+356 KTVRASQAGGP
-366 ADSTEENPKHDGS
+366 DSTEENPKHDGS
-379 SPRDAQRYIGKLWE
+379 SPRDSQHYISELWK

-402 VSMAPGL
+402 L
-409 PVPSKPLRCKEVRA
+409 
-423 IQPHIDGHAKWRL
+423 AKRGEFL
-436 GGGWDKFRQHLA
+436 VA
-448 NTPRL
+448 
-453 YDDPIDY
+453 DPIDY

-505 LERKRHPDSKQPY
+505 LERKRHPDSKKPY

-544 IAKNIDGHRVGDEG
+544 IAKNIDGYRVGDEG
-558 DLEAETAAAEGAR
+558 DLEAETAATEGAR

-609 KGIPVAP
+609 KGIVVAP

-646 RRDDRPLSIHRT
+646 RRDERPLSIHRT
-658 ALTEHY
+658 AFAEP
-664 NQYGELQTK
+664 NQYGEPQTK
-673 LVGVRATDGH
+673 LVGVRAADGL
-683 IQQTRTGEWVL
+683 IQQTRVGEWVL
-694 RKCGSQGTTE
+694 RKCGSQSTTE
-704 AQGCGFW
+704 AQGSGFW
-711 SVGERSELVGA
+711 SVGERSELVGT
-722 ERSDGGFPLG
+722 ERSEGGFPLG
-732 ALATTVRDDLRG
+732 ALATTVRDDLEG
-744 SEEELLSGRNLFHLG
+744 SKEDPLGGMNLFHLG
-759 LDAEG
+759 LGGEE
-764 VAMIRLGLVVNVGD
+764 VAMVRRGLIVRTGD
-778 RSVCIRNGELKISER
+778 RSVCIRDGELKVTER
-793 RSLVSPNELS
+793 HPFESLNEPS
-803 PYQIEAEATR
+803 PYRIEAEARR
-813 REAKRQAEL
+813 REVKRQAEL
-822 KDARGLLVQS
+822 KDMRGLLAES

-850 LALLDALG
+850 LALLEALG
-858 DGDAEEARAKLDRL
+858 DGDAEAAHTQLDRL

-886 ERRQEAISNA
+886 ERRHEAISNA
-896 EFFGLPADGQRSPA
+896 EFFGLPADGLRSPEH
-910 RKPDV
+910 KPDV
-915 HHLIAETTKTR
+915 HHLIAETTRTR
-926 LADVRPEHR
+926 LANVRPEHR
-935 EELLTHLMNK
+935 EVLITHLMAK

-960 ADRLLSLEP
+960 ADRLLI
-969 Q
+969 

>member
-1 MRDYHAELFDAKP
+1 MRDYYAELFDAKP
-14 IPHRQ
+14 ISPRQ

-27 AVKAQAKGIMN
+27 AVKAQAKNIMN
-38 TRRVS
+38 TRRVA

-51 LPPARRPAAALDI
+51 LPPARRPTAALDL
-64 DSQVEAIRSYFP
+64 DSQIAAIRSYFD
-76 GIQGA
+76 GVQGA
-81 YALDWALDL
+81 YALDWVLDL
-90 LDRPITRVGGGS
+90 LDRPIPRAGGGS
-102 GVQLPKDLCAE
+102 GVQLPKDLRAE

-119 RRRAS
+119 RHRAP
-124 DVITGVAIT
+124 DVLKGVAIT

-153 IPEPLD
+153 IPEPLEQ
-159 ALRSKESRERLAV
+159 LRTKESRECLAV
-172 NYAERVTRLFN
+172 NYAERVIRLLN
-183 AITDFGAEQVP
+183 ATTNFGDQQVP
-194 AIRLWKACRQPLA
+194 PLHLWNMCKQPA
-207 TWGMLPSL
+207 DAWGMRPRLPK
-215 PRFRTAEN
+215 FRTAAS
-223 RDTFIAHHLIRWLD
+223 RDDFITHHIARWLD

-291 DMEAYNAQDDIII
+291 DMEAYNAQDDIIV
-304 SLEEAVKASIANPTN
+304 SLEDAVKASIANPEN

-331 SDVADEMGYVGLF
+331 SDIADELGYVGLF
-344 FTWTTPSRFHPW
+344 FTWTAPSRFHPW
-356 KTIKASQAGK
+356 KTIRAPQAGGP
-366 ADSTEENPKHDGS
+366 DSTKENPKHDGS
-379 SPRDAQRYIGKLWE
+379 SPRDSQHYISELWK

-402 VSMAPGL
+402 LTRRGEFLV
-409 PVPSKPLRCKEVRA
+409 E
-423 IQPHIDGHAKWRL
+423 
-436 GGGWDKFRQHLA
+436 
-448 NTPRL
+448 
-453 YDDPIDY
+453 DPIDY

-485 HQHRLIGILQRY
+485 HQHRLSGILQRY

-544 IAKNIDGHRVGDEG
+544 IAKNIDGHRIGDEG
-558 DLEAETAAAEGAR
+558 DLEAETAATEGAR

-609 KGIPVAP
+609 KGVVVAP

-646 RRDDRPLSIHRT
+646 RRDERPLSIHRT
-658 ALTEHY
+658 AFAEP
-664 NQYGELQTK
+664 NQYGEPQTK
-673 LVGVRATDGH
+673 LVGVRAADGL
-683 IQQTRTGEWVL
+683 IQQTRVGEWVL
-694 RKCGSQGTTE
+694 RKCGSQRTTE
-704 AQGCGFW
+704 AQGSGFW

-722 ERSDGGFPLG
+722 ERSEGGLPLG
-732 ALATTVRDDLRG
+732 ALAITVRSDLRG
-744 SEEELLSGRNLFHLG
+744 SREEPLSGKNQFHLG
-759 LDAEG
+759 LDADD
-764 VAMIRLGLVVNVGD
+764 VAMIWRGSIVRAGD
-778 RSVCIRNGELKISER
+778 RFVCIRNGDLKITEKHPYE
-793 RSLVSPNELS
+793 SPNMPS
-803 PYQIEAEATR
+803 QYQIEM
-813 REAKRQAEL
+813 EAKCRDKKRRAALVEV
-822 KDARGLLVQS
+822 RGLLAES

-838 LASMTAAGADDA
+838 LASMTAGGADVA
-850 LALLDALG
+850 LALLNALR
-858 DGDAEEARAKLDRL
+858 DDDAEAARIQLGL
-872 RDTVDLRTWPLPPV
+872 LLDTVDLRTWPQPPM
-886 ERRQEAISNA
+886 EPRREEISNA
-896 EFFGLPADGQRSPA
+896 QFFRKWDEADLAPPTLSLNGPSEHVPGKRALTLVANMKENNERHKAQIMTARQLLGLPTM
-910 RKPDV
+910 
-915 HHLIAETTKTR
+915 ETI
-926 LADVRPEHR
+926 
-935 EELLTHLMNK
+935 
-945 ADAMTPGGGDTVAFV
+945 
-960 ADRLLSLEP
+960 
-969 Q
+969 

>member
-1 MRDYHAELFDAKP
+1 MRDYYAELFDAKP
-14 IPHRQ
+14 ISPRQ

-27 AVKAQAKGIMN
+27 AVKAKAKSIMN
-38 TRRVS
+38 TRRVA

-51 LPPARRPAAALDI
+51 LPPARRPTAALDL
-64 DSQVEAIRSYFP
+64 DSQIAAIRSYFD
-76 GIQGA
+76 GVQGA

-90 LDRPITRVGGGS
+90 LDRPIPRAGGGS
-102 GVQLPKDLCAE
+102 GVQLPKDLRAE

-119 RRRAS
+119 RHRAP
-124 DVITGVAIT
+124 DVLQGVAIT

-153 IPEPLD
+153 IPEPLEQ
-159 ALRSKESRERLAV
+159 LRTKESRECLAV
-172 NYAERVTRLFN
+172 NYAERVIRLLHATTN
-183 AITDFGAEQVP
+183 FGAEQVP
-194 AIRLWKACRQPLA
+194 PLRLWNMCKQPVDA
-207 TWGMLPSL
+207 WGMLPRL
-215 PRFRTAEN
+215 PKFRTTES
-223 RDTFIAHHLIRWLD
+223 RDDFIAHHLIRWLD

-247 IWDQYNEHCAIL
+247 IWEQYNEHCAIL

-291 DMEAYNAQDDIII
+291 DMEAYNAQDDIIV
-304 SLEEAVKASIANPTN
+304 SLEDAVKASIANPEN

-331 SDVADEMGYVGLF
+331 SDVADELGYVGLF
-344 FTWTTPSRFHPW
+344 FTWTAPSRFHPW
-356 KTIKASQAGK
+356 KTIRAPQAGGPDNTK
-366 ADSTEENPKHDGS
+366 ENPKHDGS
-379 SPRDAQRYIGKLWE
+379 SPRDSQHYISELWK

-402 VSMAPGL
+402 LTRRGESLV
-409 PVPSKPLRCKEVRA
+409 E
-423 IQPHIDGHAKWRL
+423 
-436 GGGWDKFRQHLA
+436 
-448 NTPRL
+448 
-453 YDDPIDY
+453 DPIDY

-505 LERKRHPDSKQPY
+505 LERKRHPDSKKPY

-558 DLEAETAAAEGAR
+558 DLEAETAATEGAR

-609 KGIPVAP
+609 KGIVVAP

-646 RRDDRPLSIHRT
+646 RRDERPLSIHRT
-658 ALTEHY
+658 AFAEP
-664 NQYGELQTK
+664 NQYGEPQTK
-673 LVGVRATDGH
+673 LVGVRAADGL
-683 IQQTRTGEWVL
+683 IQQTRVGEWVL
-694 RKCGSQGTTE
+694 RKCGSQCTAE
-704 AQGCGFW
+704 ARGSGFW
-711 SVGERSELVGA
+711 PVGERSELKGF
-722 ERSDGGFPLG
+722 ERSEGLSPLG
-732 ALATTVRDDLRG
+732 ALATTVRDDLEG
-744 SEEELLSGRNLFHLG
+744 SKKDPLKGINLFHLG
-759 LDAEG
+759 LRDEE
-764 VAMIRLGLVVNVGD
+764 VAMIRRGLIVRAGD
-778 RSVCIRNGELKISER
+778 RSVCIRDSELKVTER
-793 RSLVSPNELS
+793 HPFESPNGPSL
-803 PYQIEAEATR
+803 YQIEAEARR
-813 REAKRQAEL
+813 REAKRQTEL
-822 KDARGLLVQS
+822 KDVRGLLAES
-832 GDPAAW
+832 GNPAAW
-838 LASMTAAGADDA
+838 LASMTAAGTEDA
-850 LALLDALG
+850 LALLNALEEG
-858 DGDAEEARAKLDRL
+858 DSKQAHIHLYRL
-872 RDTVDLRTWPLPPV
+872 RNTVDLHTWPIPPV
-886 ERRQEAISNA
+886 NHGK
-896 EFFGLPADGQRSPA
+896 GL
-910 RKPDV
+910 
-915 HHLIAETTKTR
+915 
-926 LADVRPEHR
+926 
-935 EELLTHLMNK
+935 
-945 ADAMTPGGGDTVAFV
+945 
-960 ADRLLSLEP
+960 
-969 Q
+969 

>member
-14 IPHRQ
+14 VSPRQ

-27 AVKAQAKGIMN
+27 STKAMARRIMAC
-38 TRRVS
+38 RRVS
-43 LCSLAHSR
+43 LCPLDASR
-51 LPPARRPAAALDI
+51 LPAARRRELAGGDI
-64 DSQVEAIRSYFP
+64 NTRVEAIKSYFV
-76 GIQGA
+76 GIPGA

-90 LDRPITRVGGGS
+90 LERPIPLENGGS
-102 GVQLPKDLCAE
+102 GVQLPGDLIAE

-119 RRRAS
+119 ARRAP
-124 DVITGVAIT
+124 DVLKGVAICYD
-133 KEANRWLSSR
+133 ANRWLSSR

-153 IPEPLD
+153 IPEPLE
-159 ALRSKESRERLAV
+159 ALRTKDSRERLAV

-207 TWGMLPSL
+207 AWGMLPRL
-215 PRFRTAEN
+215 PRFRTAAS
-223 RDTFIAHHLIRWLD
+223 RDDFIAHHLIRWLD
-237 PKWWARRLRK
+237 PKWWTRRMRK

-274 GLQAFVER
+274 GLQAFIER

-304 SLEEAVKASIANPTN
+304 SLEDAVKASIANPEN
-319 RRHELVVRARGF
+319 RRHELIVRARGF

-344 FTWTTPSRFHPW
+344 FTWTAPSRFHPW
-356 KTIKASQAGK
+356 KTVRASQAGGP
-366 ADSTEENPKHDGS
+366 DSTEENPKHDGS
-379 SPRDAQRYIGKLWE
+379 SPRDSQHYISELWK
-393 RCRSALDRN
+393 RCRAALDRN
-402 VSMAPGL
+402 L
-409 PVPSKPLRCKEVRA
+409 
-423 IQPHIDGHAKWRL
+423 AKRGEFL
-436 GGGWDKFRQHLA
+436 VA
-448 NTPRL
+448 
-453 YDDPIDY
+453 DPIDY

-505 LERKRHPDSKQPY
+505 LERKRHPDSKKPY

-544 IAKNIDGHRVGDEG
+544 IAKNIDGYRVGDEG
-558 DLEAETAAAEGAR
+558 DLEAETAATEGAR

-609 KGIPVAP
+609 KGIVVAP

-646 RRDDRPLSIHRT
+646 RRDERPLSIHRT
-658 ALTEHY
+658 AFAEP
-664 NQYGELQTK
+664 NQYGEPQTK
-673 LVGVRATDGH
+673 LVGVRAADGL
-683 IQQTRTGEWVL
+683 IQQTRVGEWVL
-694 RKCGSQGTTE
+694 RKCGSQSTTE
-704 AQGCGFW
+704 AQSSGFW
-711 SVGERSELVGA
+711 SVGERSELVGT
-722 ERSDGGFPLG
+722 ERSEGGFPLG
-732 ALATTVRDDLRG
+732 ALATTVRGDLEG
-744 SEEELLSGRNLFHLG
+744 SKEDALGGINLFHLG
-759 LDAEG
+759 LGDEE
-764 VAMIRLGLVVNVGD
+764 VAMVRRGLIVRTGD
-778 RSVCIRNGELKISER
+778 RSVCIRDGELKVTER
-793 RSLVSPNELS
+793 HPFESPNEPS
-803 PYQIEAEATR
+803 PYQIEAEARR

-822 KDARGLLVQS
+822 KDVRGLLAAS
-832 GDPAAW
+832 GDSAAW
-838 LASMTAAGADDA
+838 LASMTAAGAEDA
-850 LALLDALG
+850 LVLLNALE
-858 DGDAEEARAKLDRL
+858 DGDTEAARAQLDRL
-872 RDTVDLRTWPLPPV
+872 RDTVDLQTWPLPPV
-886 ERRQEAISNA
+886 ERRQEASSNA
-896 EFFGLPADGQRSPA
+896 EFFGLPADGLRSTA

-915 HHLIAETTKTR
+915 HHFIAEMTRTR
-926 LADVRPEHR
+926 LADVHPEHR
-935 EELLTHLMNK
+935 EALLTHLMNK
-945 ADAMTPGGGDTVAFV
+945 ADTMTLGGGDTVAFV
-960 ADRLLSLEP
+960 ADRLQP
-969 Q
+969 YIQ

>member
-1 MRDYHAELFDAKP
+1 MSLHPDLFDAKP
-14 IPHRQ
+14 ISPRQ

-27 AVKAQAKGIMN
+27 AVKAQAKSIMN
-38 TRRVS
+38 TRRMA

-51 LPPARRPAAALDI
+51 LPPARRPTAALDL
-64 DSQVEAIRSYFP
+64 DSQIAAIRSYFD

-90 LDRPITRVGGGS
+90 LDRPIPRAGGGS
-102 GVQLPKDLCAE
+102 GVQLPKDLRAE

-119 RRRAS
+119 RRRAP
-124 DVITGVAIT
+124 DVLKGVAIT

-153 IPEPLD
+153 IPEPLEQ
-159 ALRSKESRERLAV
+159 LRTKESRECLAV
-172 NYAERVTRLFN
+172 NYAERVIRLLN
-183 AITDFGAEQVP
+183 AATDFGDQQVP
-194 AIRLWKACRQPLA
+194 PLHLWNMCKQPVDA
-207 TWGMLPSL
+207 WGMLPRL
-215 PRFRTAEN
+215 PRFRTAAS
-223 RDTFIAHHLIRWLD
+223 RDDFITHHLARWLD

-274 GLQAFVER
+274 GLQAFIER

-291 DMEAYNAQDDIII
+291 DMEAYNAQDDITI
-304 SLEEAVKASIANPTN
+304 SLDEAVKASIANPEN

-344 FTWTTPSRFHPW
+344 FTWTAPSRFHPW
-356 KTIKASQAGK
+356 KTVKASQTGK
-366 ADSTEENPKHDGS
+366 ADSTQENPKHDGS
-379 SPRDAQRYIGKLWE
+379 SPRDSQRYIGKLWE

-402 VSMAPGL
+402 ISMVPGL
-409 PVPSKPLRCKEVRA
+409 PGLPAPLHCRGFRA
-423 IQPHIDGHAKWRL
+423 QRPNIDGAAKWRL
-436 GGGWDKFRQHLA
+436 GGFWDSFKQY
-448 NTPRL
+448 RL
-453 YDDPIDY
+453 DDPIDY

-505 LERKRHPDSKQPY
+505 LVRKRHPESKQPY

-558 DLEAETAAAEGAR
+558 DLEAETAATEGVR

-609 KGIPVAP
+609 KGIVVAP

-646 RRDDRPLSIHRT
+646 RRDERPLSIHRT
-658 ALTEHY
+658 AFAKP
-664 NQYGELQTK
+664 NQYGEPQTK
-673 LVGVRATDGH
+673 LVGVRAADGL
-683 IQQTRTGEWVL
+683 IQQTRVGEWVL
-694 RKCGSQGTTE
+694 RKCGSQHTTE
-704 AQGCGFW
+704 AQGSGFW
-711 SVGERSELVGA
+711 SVGERSELVGT
-722 ERSDGGFPLG
+722 ERSEGGFPLG
-732 ALATTVRDDLRG
+732 ALATTVRGDLRG
-744 SEEELLSGRNLFHLG
+744 SKEDPLSDRNVFHLG
-759 LDAEG
+759 LGDEE
-764 VAMIRLGLVVNVGD
+764 VTMVRRGLIVRAGD
-778 RSVCIRNGELKISER
+778 RSVCIRDGELKVTER
-793 RSLVSPNELS
+793 HPFESPNEPS
-803 PYQIEAEATR
+803 PYQIEAEARR
-813 REAKRQAEL
+813 RETKRQAEL
-822 KDARGLLVQS
+822 KDVRGLLAES

-850 LALLDALG
+850 LALLEALG
-858 DGDAEEARAKLDRL
+858 DGDTEAARVQLDRL
-872 RDTVDLRTWPLPPV
+872 RDSVDLQTWPLPPV
-886 ERRQEAISNA
+886 ERRQEAISKA
-896 EFFGLPADGQRSPA
+896 EFFGPPDGDLYPSASKQDIHRTIM
-910 RKPDV
+910 DV
-915 HHLIAETTKTR
+915 TKAHLT
-926 LADVRPEHR
+926 DVRPEHR
-935 EELLTHLMNK
+935 EALLTHLMAK

>member
-1 MRDYHAELFDAKP
+1 MSLHPDLFDAKP
-14 IPHRQ
+14 ISPRQ

-27 AVKAQAKGIMN
+27 AVKAQAKSIMN
-38 TRRVS
+38 TRRMA

-51 LPPARRPAAALDI
+51 LPPARRPTAALDL
-64 DSQVEAIRSYFP
+64 DSQIAAIRSYFD

-90 LDRPITRVGGGS
+90 LDRPIPRASGGS
-102 GVQLPKDLCAE
+102 GVQLPKDLRAE

-119 RRRAS
+119 RRRAP
-124 DVITGVAIT
+124 DVLKGVAIT

-153 IPEPLD
+153 IPEPLEQ
-159 ALRSKESRERLAV
+159 LRTKESRECLAV
-172 NYAERVTRLFN
+172 NYADRVIRLLN
-183 AITDFGAEQVP
+183 AATDFGDQQVP
-194 AIRLWKACRQPLA
+194 PIHLWNMCKQPVDA
-207 TWGMLPSL
+207 WGMLPRL
-215 PRFRTAEN
+215 PRFRTAAS
-223 RDTFIAHHLIRWLD
+223 RDDFITHHLARWLD

-274 GLQAFVER
+274 GLQAFIER

-291 DMEAYNAQDDIII
+291 DMEAYNTQDDITI
-304 SLEEAVKASIANPTN
+304 SLDEAVKASIANPKN

-344 FTWTTPSRFHPW
+344 FTWTAPSRFHPW
-356 KTIKASQAGK
+356 KTVKASQAGK
-366 ADSTEENPKHDGS
+366 ADSTQENPKHDGS
-379 SPRDAQRYIGKLWE
+379 SPRDSQRYIGKLWE

-402 VSMAPGL
+402 ISMVPGL
-409 PVPSKPLRCKEVRA
+409 PGLPAPLHCRGFRA
-423 IQPHIDGHAKWRL
+423 QRPKIDGAAKWRL
-436 GGGWDKFRQHLA
+436 GGFWDSFKQY
-448 NTPRL
+448 RL
-453 YDDPIDY
+453 DDPIDY

-505 LERKRHPDSKQPY
+505 LERKRHPDSKKPY

-558 DLEAETAAAEGAR
+558 DLEAETAATEGAR

-609 KGIPVAP
+609 KGIVVAP

-646 RRDDRPLSIHRT
+646 RRDERPLSIHRT
-658 ALTEHY
+658 AFAEP
-664 NQYGELQTK
+664 NQYGEPQTK
-673 LVGVRATDGH
+673 LVGVRAADGL
-683 IQQTRTGEWVL
+683 IQQTRVGEWVL
-694 RKCGSQGTTE
+694 RKCGSQNTTK
-704 AQGCGFW
+704 AKGSGFW
-711 SVGERSELVGA
+711 SVGERSELVGT
-722 ERSDGGFPLG
+722 ERSEGVFPLG
-732 ALATTVRDDLRG
+732 ALATTVRGDLEG
-744 SEEELLSGRNLFHLG
+744 SNEDPLNGINVFHLG
-759 LDAEG
+759 LCDEE
-764 VAMIRLGLVVNVGD
+764 VAMVRHGLIVRAGD
-778 RSVCIRNGELKISER
+778 RSVCIRDGELKVTER
-793 RSLVSPNELS
+793 HPFESPNEPS
-803 PYQIEAEATR
+803 PYQIEAEARR
-813 REAKRQAEL
+813 REAKRQAAL
-822 KDARGLLVQS
+822 KDVRDLLAES

-850 LALLDALG
+850 LVLLEALG
-858 DGDAEEARAKLDRL
+858 DRDAEAARVQLERL
-872 RDTVDLRTWPLPPV
+872 RDSVDLRTWPLPPV

-896 EFFGLPADGQRSPA
+896 EFFGLPADDL
-910 RKPDV
+910 RK
-915 HHLIAETTKTR
+915 HTY
-926 LADVRPEHR
+926 
-935 EELLTHLMNK
+935 
-945 ADAMTPGGGDTVAFV
+945 
-960 ADRLLSLEP
+960 
-969 Q
+969 

>member
-1 MRDYHAELFDAKP
+1 
-14 IPHRQ
+14 
-19 PAAWKLAA
+19 
-27 AVKAQAKGIMN
+27 MN
-38 TRRVS
+38 TRRMA

-51 LPPARRPAAALDI
+51 LPPARRPTAALDL
-64 DSQVEAIRSYFP
+64 DSQIAAIRSYFD
-76 GIQGA
+76 GIQGS

-90 LDRPITRVGGGS
+90 LDRPIPRAGGGS
-102 GVQLPKDLCAE
+102 GVQLPKDLRAE

-119 RRRAS
+119 RRRAP
-124 DVITGVAIT
+124 DVLKGVAIT

-153 IPEPLD
+153 IPEPLEQ
-159 ALRSKESRERLAV
+159 LRTKESRECLAV
-172 NYAERVTRLFN
+172 NYAERVIRLLN
-183 AITDFGAEQVP
+183 AATDFGDQQVP
-194 AIRLWKACRQPLA
+194 PLHLWNMCKQPVDA
-207 TWGMLPSL
+207 WGMLPRL
-215 PRFRTAEN
+215 PRFRTAAS
-223 RDTFIAHHLIRWLD
+223 RDDFITHHLARWLD

-274 GLQAFVER
+274 GLQAFIER

-291 DMEAYNAQDDIII
+291 DMEAYNAQDDITI
-304 SLEEAVKASIANPTN
+304 SLDEAVKASIANPEN

-366 ADSTEENPKHDGS
+366 ADSTQENPKHDGS

-393 RCRSALDRN
+393 RCRAALDRN
-402 VSMAPGL
+402 ISMVPGL
-409 PVPSKPLRCKEVRA
+409 PGLPAPLHCRGFRVLR
-423 IQPHIDGHAKWRL
+423 PNIDGAAKWRL
-436 GGGWDKFRQHLA
+436 GGVWDSFKQY
-448 NTPRL
+448 RL
-453 YDDPIDY
+453 DDPIDY

-505 LERKRHPDSKQPY
+505 LVRKRHPESKQPY

-558 DLEAETAAAEGAR
+558 DLEAETAATEGAR

-609 KGIPVAP
+609 KGIVVAP

-646 RRDDRPLSIHRT
+646 RRDERPLSIHRT
-658 ALTEHY
+658 AFAEP
-664 NQYGELQTK
+664 NQYGEPQTK
-673 LVGVRATDGH
+673 LVGVRAADGL
-683 IQQTRTGEWVL
+683 IQQTRVGEWVL
-694 RKCGSQGTTE
+694 RKCGSQRTTE
-704 AQGCGFW
+704 AQGSGFW
-711 SVGERSELVGA
+711 SVDERSELVGT
-722 ERSDGGFPLG
+722 ERSEGGFPLG
-732 ALATTVRDDLRG
+732 ALATTVRDDLEG
-744 SEEELLSGRNLFHLG
+744 SKKDPLSGINLFHLG
-759 LDAEG
+759 LSDEE
-764 VAMIRLGLVVNVGD
+764 VAMVRRGLIVRAGD
-778 RSVCIRNGELKISER
+778 RSVCIRDGELKVTER
-793 RSLVSPNELS
+793 HPFESPNEPS
-803 PYQIEAEATR
+803 PYQIEAEARR

-822 KDARGLLVQS
+822 KDVRGLLAES
-832 GDPAAW
+832 GDSAAW
-838 LASMTAAGADDA
+838 LASMTAAGAEDA
-850 LALLDALG
+850 LALLNALG
-858 DGDAEEARAKLDRL
+858 DGNAEAARVQLDRL
-872 RDTVDLRTWPLPPV
+872 HDTVDLQAWPLPPV

-896 EFFGLPADGQRSPA
+896 EFFGPPADDQRSPTH
-910 RKPDV
+910 KQDV
-915 HHLIAETTKTR
+915 HHLIAESTR
-926 LADVRPEHR
+926 ARLVDVRPEHR
-935 EELLTHLMNK
+935 EALLTHLMAK
-945 ADAMTPGGGDTVAFV
+945 ADAMTPNGGDTVAFV

>member
-1 MRDYHAELFDAKP
+1 MSLHPDLFDAKP
-14 IPHRQ
+14 ISPRQ

-27 AVKAQAKGIMN
+27 STKAMARRIMAC
-38 TRRVS
+38 RRVS
-43 LCSLAHSR
+43 LCPLDASR
-51 LPPARRPAAALDI
+51 LPAARRRELAGGDI
-64 DSQVEAIRSYFP
+64 NTQVEAIKSYFV
-76 GIQGA
+76 GIPGA

-90 LDRPITRVGGGS
+90 LERPIPRENGGP
-102 GVQLPKDLCAE
+102 GVQLPGELIAE

-119 RRRAS
+119 ARRAP
-124 DVITGVAIT
+124 DVLKGVAICYD
-133 KEANRWLSSR
+133 ANRWLSSR

-153 IPEPLD
+153 IPEPLE
-159 ALRSKESRERLAV
+159 ALRTKESRERLAV

-194 AIRLWKACRQPLA
+194 AIRLWKACSQPLTA
-207 TWGMLPSL
+207 WGMLPRL
-215 PRFRTAEN
+215 PRFRTAAS
-223 RDTFIAHHLIRWLD
+223 RDDFIAHHLIRWLD
-237 PKWWARRLRK
+237 PKWWARRMRK
-247 IWDQYNEHCAIL
+247 IWEQYNEHCAIL

-274 GLQAFVER
+274 GLQAFIER

-304 SLEEAVKASIANPTN
+304 SLEDAVKASIANPEN
-319 RRHELVVRARGF
+319 RRHELIVRARGF

-344 FTWTTPSRFHPW
+344 FTWTAPSRFHPW
-356 KTIKASQAGK
+356 KTVRASQAGGP
-366 ADSTEENPKHDGS
+366 DSTEENPKHDGS
-379 SPRDAQRYIGKLWE
+379 SPRDSQHYISELWK

-402 VSMAPGL
+402 L
-409 PVPSKPLRCKEVRA
+409 
-423 IQPHIDGHAKWRL
+423 AKRGEFL
-436 GGGWDKFRQHLA
+436 VA
-448 NTPRL
+448 
-453 YDDPIDY
+453 DPIDY

-505 LERKRHPDSKQPY
+505 LERKRHPESKKPY

-544 IAKNIDGHRVGDEG
+544 IAKNIDGYRVGDEG
-558 DLEAETAAAEGAR
+558 DLEAETAATEGAR

-609 KGIPVAP
+609 KGIIVAP

-646 RRDDRPLSIHRT
+646 RRDERPLSIHRT
-658 ALTEHY
+658 AFAEP
-664 NQYGELQTK
+664 NQYGEPQTK
-673 LVGVRATDGH
+673 LVGVRAADGL
-683 IQQTRTGEWVL
+683 IQQTRVGEWVL
-694 RKCGSQGTTE
+694 RKCGSQSATE
-704 AQGCGFW
+704 AQGSGFW
-711 SVGERSELVGA
+711 SVGERSELVGT
-722 ERSDGGFPLG
+722 ERSEGGFPLG
-732 ALATTVRDDLRG
+732 ALATTVRDDLEG
-744 SEEELLSGRNLFHLG
+744 SKEDLLSDRNLFHLG
-759 LDAEG
+759 LDDEEMT
-764 VAMIRLGLVVNVGD
+764 MIRHGLIVRSGD
-778 RSVCIRNGELKISER
+778 RSVCIRDGVLKVTER
-793 RSLVSPNELS
+793 HPFESPNELS
-803 PYQIEAEATR
+803 PYQIEAEARR

-822 KDARGLLVQS
+822 KDVRGLLAES

-838 LASMTAAGADDA
+838 LASMTAAGAEDA
-850 LALLDALG
+850 LALLNTLG
-858 DGDAEEARAKLDRL
+858 DEDTEAACVQLDRL
-872 RDTVDLRTWPLPPV
+872 RNTVDLRTWPLPPV

-896 EFFGLPADGQRSPA
+896 EFFGLPADGLRSTA
-910 RKPDV
+910 LKSDV
-915 HHLIAETTKTR
+915 HHLIAETTNTR

-935 EELLTHLMNK
+935 EALITHLMAK
-945 ADAMTPGGGDTVAFV
+945 ADAITPSGGDTVAFV
-960 ADRLLSLEP
+960 ADCLLA
-969 Q
+969 

>member
-1 MRDYHAELFDAKP
+1 MSLHPDLFDAKP
-14 IPHRQ
+14 IPPRQ

-27 AVKAQAKGIMN
+27 AVKAQAKSIMN
-38 TRRVS
+38 TRRVA

-51 LPPARRPAAALDI
+51 LPPARRPTAALDL
-64 DSQVEAIRSYFP
+64 DSQIAAIRSYFG

-90 LDRPITRVGGGS
+90 LDRPIPRAGGGS
-102 GVQLPKDLCAE
+102 GVQLPKDLRAE

-119 RRRAS
+119 RRRAP
-124 DVITGVAIT
+124 DALKGVAIT
-133 KEANRWLSSR
+133 QEANRWLSSR
-143 ITTLRQVQNV
+143 INTLRQVQNV
-153 IPEPLD
+153 IPEPLEQ
-159 ALRSKESRERLAV
+159 LRTKESRECLAV
-172 NYAERVTRLFN
+172 NYAERVIRLLN
-183 AITDFGAEQVP
+183 AATNFGDQQVP
-194 AIRLWKACRQPLA
+194 PLHLWNMCKQPVDA
-207 TWGMLPSL
+207 WGMLPRL
-215 PRFRTAEN
+215 PKFRTAAS
-223 RDTFIAHHLIRWLD
+223 RDDFITHHLVRWLD

-291 DMEAYNAQDDIII
+291 DMEAYNAQDDITI
-304 SLEEAVKASIANPTN
+304 SLEDAVKASIANPEN
-319 RRHELVVRARGF
+319 RRHELIVRARGF
-331 SDVADEMGYVGLF
+331 SDVADDMGYVGLF
-344 FTWTTPSRFHPW
+344 FTWTAPSRFHPW
-356 KTIKASQAGK
+356 KTVRASQAGEP
-366 ADSTEENPKHDGS
+366 DRTEENPKHDGS
-379 SPRDAQRYIGKLWE
+379 SPRDSQRYISKLFE

-402 VSMAPGL
+402 ISWAPGL
-409 PVPSKPLRCKEVRA
+409 PVPSKPLRCRGFRA
-423 IQPHIDGHAKWRL
+423 IQPHLDGPARWHL
-436 GGGWDKFRQHLA
+436 GGGWDRYRQALA
-448 NTPRL
+448 NTLRPFV
-453 YDDPIDY
+453 DPIDY

-479 IWVKPE
+479 IWVRPE

-505 LERKRHPDSKQPY
+505 LVRKRHPDSKQPY

-544 IAKNIDGHRVGDEG
+544 IAKNIDGYRVGDEG
-558 DLEAETAAAEGAR
+558 DLEAETAATEGAR

-609 KGIPVAP
+609 KGIVVAP
-616 LASPIMEECR
+616 LASPVMEECR

-646 RRDDRPLSIHRT
+646 RRDERPLSIYRT
-658 ALTEHY
+658 AFADP
-664 NQYGELQTK
+664 NQYGEPQTK
-673 LVGVRATDGH
+673 LVGVRAADGL
-683 IQQTRTGEWVL
+683 IQKTRVGEWVL
-694 RKCGSQGTTE
+694 RKCGSQHTTE
-704 AQGCGFW
+704 AQGGGFW
-711 SVGERSELVGA
+711 SVGERSELVGT
-722 ERSDGGFPLG
+722 ERSEGGFPLG
-732 ALATTVRDDLRG
+732 ALATTVRGDLRG
-744 SEEELLSGRNLFHLG
+744 SKEDPLSDRNIFHLG
-759 LDAEG
+759 LGDEE
-764 VAMIRLGLVVNVGD
+764 VTMVRRGLIVRAGD
-778 RSVCIRNGELKISER
+778 RSVCIRDGELKVTER
-793 RSLVSPNELS
+793 HPFESPNEPS
-803 PYQIEAEATR
+803 PYQIEAEARR

-822 KDARGLLVQS
+822 KDVRGLLAES

-838 LASMTAAGADDA
+838 LASMTAAGAEDA
-850 LALLDALG
+850 LALLNALG
-858 DGDAEEARAKLDRL
+858 NGDTEKARTQLDRL
-872 RDTVDLRTWPLPPV
+872 RDSVDLQTWPLPPV
-886 ERRQEAISNA
+886 ERRQEAISKA
-896 EFFGLPADGQRSPA
+896 EFFGPPADGQRSPT

-915 HHLIAETTKTR
+915 HHLIAESTRAR
-926 LADVRPEHR
+926 LADVHPEHR
-935 EELLTHLMNK
+935 EALLTHLMTK

>member
-1 MRDYHAELFDAKP
+1 
-14 IPHRQ
+14 
-19 PAAWKLAA
+19 
-27 AVKAQAKGIMN
+27 MN
-38 TRRVS
+38 TRRMA

-51 LPPARRPAAALDI
+51 LPPARRPTAALDL
-64 DSQVEAIRSYFP
+64 DSQIAAIRSYFD

-90 LDRPITRVGGGS
+90 LDRPIPRAGGGS
-102 GVQLPKDLCAE
+102 GVQLPKDLRAE

-119 RRRAS
+119 RRRAP
-124 DVITGVAIT
+124 DVLKGVAIT

-153 IPEPLD
+153 IPEPLEQ
-159 ALRSKESRERLAV
+159 LRTKESRECLAV
-172 NYAERVTRLFN
+172 NYAERVIRLLN
-183 AITDFGAEQVP
+183 AATDFGDQQVP
-194 AIRLWKACRQPLA
+194 PLHLWNMCKQPVDA
-207 TWGMLPSL
+207 WGMLPRL
-215 PRFRTAEN
+215 PRFRTAAS
-223 RDTFIAHHLIRWLD
+223 RDDFITHHLARWLD

-274 GLQAFVER
+274 GLQAFIER

-291 DMEAYNAQDDIII
+291 DMEAYNAQDDITI
-304 SLEEAVKASIANPTN
+304 SLDEAVKASIANPEN

-344 FTWTTPSRFHPW
+344 FTWTAPSRFHPW
-356 KTIKASQAGK
+356 KTVKASQTGK
-366 ADSTEENPKHDGS
+366 ADSTQENPKHDGS
-379 SPRDAQRYIGKLWE
+379 SPRDSQRYIGKLWE

-402 VSMAPGL
+402 ISMVPGL
-409 PVPSKPLRCKEVRA
+409 PGLPAPLHCRGFRA
-423 IQPHIDGHAKWRL
+423 QRPNIDGAAKWRL
-436 GGGWDKFRQHLA
+436 GGFWDSFKQY
-448 NTPRL
+448 RL
-453 YDDPIDY
+453 DDPIDY

-505 LERKRHPDSKQPY
+505 LVRKRHPESKQPY

-558 DLEAETAAAEGAR
+558 DLEAETAATEGAR

-609 KGIPVAP
+609 KGIVVAP

-646 RRDDRPLSIHRT
+646 RRDERPLSIHRT
-658 ALTEHY
+658 AFAKP
-664 NQYGELQTK
+664 NQYGEPQTK
-673 LVGVRATDGH
+673 LVGVRAADGL
-683 IQQTRTGEWVL
+683 IQQTRVGEWVL
-694 RKCGSQGTTE
+694 RKCGSQHTTE
-704 AQGCGFW
+704 AQGSGFW
-711 SVGERSELVGA
+711 SVGERSELVGT
-722 ERSDGGFPLG
+722 ERSEGGFPLG
-732 ALATTVRDDLRG
+732 ALATTVRGDLGG
-744 SEEELLSGRNLFHLG
+744 SKKDPLGGINLFHLG
-759 LDAEG
+759 LGDEEM
-764 VAMIRLGLVVNVGD
+764 AMVRRGLIVRAGD
-778 RSVCIRNGELKISER
+778 RSVCIRDGELKVTER
-793 RSLVSPNELS
+793 HPFESPNEPS
-803 PYQIEAEATR
+803 PYQIEAEARR
-813 REAKRQAEL
+813 RETKRQAEL
-822 KDARGLLVQS
+822 KDVRGLLAES

-850 LALLDALG
+850 LALLEALG
-858 DGDAEEARAKLDRL
+858 DGDTEAARVQLDRL
-872 RDTVDLRTWPLPPV
+872 RDSVDLQTWPLPPV

-896 EFFGLPADGQRSPA
+896 EFFGPPADGQRQPT
-910 RKPDV
+910 RKQDV
-915 HHLIAETTKTR
+915 HHLIAESTRAR
-926 LADVRPEHR
+926 LADVHPEHR
-935 EELLTHLMNK
+935 EVLLTHLMAK

>member
-1 MRDYHAELFDAKP
+1 MSLHPDLFDAKP
-14 IPHRQ
+14 ISPRQ

-27 AVKAQAKGIMN
+27 AVKAQAKSIMN
-38 TRRVS
+38 TRRMA

-51 LPPARRPAAALDI
+51 LPPARRPTAALDL
-64 DSQVEAIRSYFP
+64 DSQIAAIRSYFD

-90 LDRPITRVGGGS
+90 LDRPIPRAGGGS
-102 GVQLPKDLCAE
+102 GVQLPKDLRAE

-119 RRRAS
+119 RRRAP
-124 DVITGVAIT
+124 DVLKGVAIT

-153 IPEPLD
+153 IPEPLEQ
-159 ALRSKESRERLAV
+159 LRTKESRECLAV
-172 NYAERVTRLFN
+172 NYAERVIRLLN
-183 AITDFGAEQVP
+183 AATDFGDQQVP
-194 AIRLWKACRQPLA
+194 PLHLWNMCKQPVDA
-207 TWGMLPSL
+207 WGMLPRL
-215 PRFRTAEN
+215 PRFRTAAS
-223 RDTFIAHHLIRWLD
+223 RDDFITHHLARWLD

-274 GLQAFVER
+274 GLQAFIER

-291 DMEAYNAQDDIII
+291 DMEAYNAQDDITI
-304 SLEEAVKASIANPTN
+304 SLDEAVKASIANPEN

-344 FTWTTPSRFHPW
+344 FTWTAPSRFHPW
-356 KTIKASQAGK
+356 KTVKASQTGK
-366 ADSTEENPKHDGS
+366 ADSTQENPKHDGS
-379 SPRDAQRYIGKLWE
+379 SPRDSQRYIGKLWE

-402 VSMAPGL
+402 ISMVPGL
-409 PVPSKPLRCKEVRA
+409 PGLPAPLHCRGFRA
-423 IQPHIDGHAKWRL
+423 QRPNIDGAAKWRL
-436 GGGWDKFRQHLA
+436 GGFWDSFKQY
-448 NTPRL
+448 RL
-453 YDDPIDY
+453 DDPIDY

-505 LERKRHPDSKQPY
+505 LVRKRHPESKQPY

-558 DLEAETAAAEGAR
+558 DLEAETAATEGAR

-609 KGIPVAP
+609 KGIVVAP

-646 RRDDRPLSIHRT
+646 RRDERPLSIHRT
-658 ALTEHY
+658 AFAKP
-664 NQYGELQTK
+664 NQYGEPQTK
-673 LVGVRATDGH
+673 LVGVRAADGL
-683 IQQTRTGEWVL
+683 IQQTRVGEWVL
-694 RKCGSQGTTE
+694 RKCGSQHTTE
-704 AQGCGFW
+704 AQGSGFW
-711 SVGERSELVGA
+711 SVGERSELVGT
-722 ERSDGGFPLG
+722 ERSEGGFPLG
-732 ALATTVRDDLRG
+732 ALATTVRGDLGG
-744 SEEELLSGRNLFHLG
+744 SKKDPLGGINLFHLG
-759 LDAEG
+759 LGDEEM
-764 VAMIRLGLVVNVGD
+764 AMVRRGLIVRAGD
-778 RSVCIRNGELKISER
+778 RSVCIRDGELKVTER
-793 RSLVSPNELS
+793 HPFESPNEPS
-803 PYQIEAEATR
+803 PYQIEAEARR
-813 REAKRQAEL
+813 RETKRQAEL
-822 KDARGLLVQS
+822 KDVRGLLAES

-850 LALLDALG
+850 LALLEALG
-858 DGDAEEARAKLDRL
+858 DGDTEAARVQLDRL
-872 RDTVDLRTWPLPPV
+872 RDSVDLQTWPLPPV

-896 EFFGLPADGQRSPA
+896 EFFGPPADGQRQPT
-910 RKPDV
+910 RKQDV
-915 HHLIAETTKTR
+915 HHLIAESTRAR
-926 LADVRPEHR
+926 LADVHPEHR
-935 EELLTHLMNK
+935 EVLLTHLMAK

>member
-1 MRDYHAELFDAKP
+1 MSLHPDLFDAKP
-14 IPHRQ
+14 ISPRQ

-27 AVKAQAKGIMN
+27 AVKAQAKSIMN
-38 TRRVS
+38 TRRMA

-51 LPPARRPAAALDI
+51 LPPARRPSAALDL
-64 DSQVEAIRSYFP
+64 DSQIAAIRSYFD
-76 GIQGA
+76 GSQGA

-90 LDRPITRVGGGS
+90 LDRPIPRAGGGS
-102 GVQLPKDLCAE
+102 GVQLPKDLRAE

-119 RRRAS
+119 RRRAP
-124 DVITGVAIT
+124 DVLKGVAIT
-133 KEANRWLSSR
+133 QEANRWLSSR
-143 ITTLRQVQNV
+143 IHTLRQVQNV
-153 IPEPLD
+153 IPEPLEQ
-159 ALRSKESRERLAV
+159 LRTKESRECLAV
-172 NYAERVTRLFN
+172 NYAERVIRLLN
-183 AITDFGAEQVP
+183 AATDFGDQQVP
-194 AIRLWKACRQPLA
+194 PLHLWNMCKQPVDA
-207 TWGMLPSL
+207 WGMLPRL
-215 PRFRTAEN
+215 PRFRTAAS
-223 RDTFIAHHLIRWLD
+223 RDDFITHHLARWLD

-274 GLQAFVER
+274 GLQAFIER
-282 QRMAAAWLK
+282 QCMAAAWLK
-291 DMEAYNAQDDIII
+291 DMEAYNAQDDITI
-304 SLEEAVKASIANPTN
+304 SLDEAVKASIANPEN

-344 FTWTTPSRFHPW
+344 FTWTAPSRFHPW
-356 KTIKASQAGK
+356 KTVKASQAGK
-366 ADSTEENPKHDGS
+366 ADSTQENPKHDGS
-379 SPRDAQRYIGKLWE
+379 SPRDSQRYIGKLWE

-402 VSMAPGL
+402 ISMVPGL
-409 PVPSKPLRCKEVRA
+409 PGLPAPLHCRGFRA
-423 IQPHIDGHAKWRL
+423 QRPNIDGVAKWRL
-436 GGGWDKFRQHLA
+436 GGFWDSFKQY
-448 NTPRL
+448 RL
-453 YDDPIDY
+453 DDPIDY

-505 LERKRHPDSKQPY
+505 LVRKRHPESKQPY

-558 DLEAETAAAEGAR
+558 DLEAETAATEGAR

-609 KGIPVAP
+609 KGIVVAP

-646 RRDDRPLSIHRT
+646 RRDERPLSIHRT
-658 ALTEHY
+658 AFAKP
-664 NQYGELQTK
+664 NQYGEPQTK
-673 LVGVRATDGH
+673 LVGVRTADGL
-683 IQQTRTGEWVL
+683 IQQTRVGEWVL
-694 RKCGSQGTTE
+694 RKCGSQHTTE
-704 AQGCGFW
+704 AQGSGFW
-711 SVGERSELVGA
+711 SVGERSELVGT
-722 ERSDGGFPLG
+722 ERSEGGFPLG
-732 ALATTVRDDLRG
+732 ALATTVRGDLGG
-744 SEEELLSGRNLFHLG
+744 SKEDPLSARNIFHLG
-759 LDAEG
+759 LSDEE
-764 VAMIRLGLVVNVGD
+764 VAMVRRGLIVRTGD
-778 RSVCIRNGELKISER
+778 RSVCIRDGELKVTER
-793 RSLVSPNELS
+793 HPFESPNEPS
-803 PYQIEAEATR
+803 PYQIEAEARR

-822 KDARGLLVQS
+822 KDVRGLLAES

-850 LALLDALG
+850 LALLEALG
-858 DGDAEEARAKLDRL
+858 DGDTEAASAQLDRL
-872 RDTVDLRTWPLPPV
+872 RDTVDLWTWPLPPV
-886 ERRQEAISNA
+886 ERHQEAISNA
-896 EFFGLPADGQRSPA
+896 EFFGLPADGLHSPT

-915 HHLIAETTKTR
+915 HHLIAETTRTR

-935 EELLTHLMNK
+935 EVLLTHLMAK

-960 ADRLLSLEP
+960 ADCLLAQLSKI
-969 Q
+969 

>member
-1 MRDYHAELFDAKP
+1 MSLHPELFEAKP
-14 IPHRQ
+14 IQPRQ

-27 AVKAQAKGIMN
+27 STKAMARRIMAC
-38 TRRVS
+38 RRVS
-43 LCSLAHSR
+43 LCPLEASR
-51 LPPARRPAAALDI
+51 LPAARRKELASGDI
-64 DSQVEAIRSYFP
+64 NTRVEAIKSYFV
-76 GIQGA
+76 GIPGA

-90 LDRPITRVGGGS
+90 LERPIPRENGGP
-102 GVQLPKDLCAE
+102 GVQLPGDLIAE

-119 RRRAS
+119 TRRAP
-124 DVITGVAIT
+124 DVLKGVAICYD
-133 KEANRWLSSR
+133 ANRWLSSR

-159 ALRSKESRERLAV
+159 ALRTKESRERLAV

-207 TWGMLPSL
+207 AWGMLPRL
-215 PRFRTAEN
+215 PRFRTAES

-247 IWDQYNEHCAIL
+247 IWDQYCEHCAIL

-274 GLQAFVER
+274 GLQSFIER

-304 SLEEAVKASIANPTN
+304 SLEDAVKASIANPTN
-319 RRHELVVRARGF
+319 RRHELIVRARGF

-344 FTWTTPSRFHPW
+344 FTWTAPSRFHPW
-356 KTIKASQAGK
+356 KTVRSSQAGGP
-366 ADSTEENPKHDGS
+366 DSTEENPKHDGS
-379 SPRDAQRYIGKLWE
+379 SPRDAQHYISELWK

-402 VSMAPGL
+402 L
-409 PVPSKPLRCKEVRA
+409 
-423 IQPHIDGHAKWRL
+423 AKRGEFL
-436 GGGWDKFRQHLA
+436 FA
-448 NTPRL
+448 
-453 YDDPIDY
+453 DPIDY

-505 LERKRHPDSKQPY
+505 LERKRHPDSKKPY

-544 IAKNIDGHRVGDEG
+544 IAKNIDGYRVGDEG
-558 DLEAETAAAEGAR
+558 DLEAETAATEGAR

-609 KGIPVAP
+609 KGIVVAP

-646 RRDDRPLSIHRT
+646 RRDARPLSIHRT
-658 ALTEHY
+658 AFAEP
-664 NQYGELQTK
+664 NQYGEPQTK
-673 LVGVRATDGH
+673 LVGVRAADGL
-683 IQQTRTGEWVL
+683 IQQTRVGEWVL
-694 RKCGSQGTTE
+694 RKCGSQNTTK
-704 AQGCGFW
+704 AKGSGFW
-711 SVGERSELVGA
+711 SVGERSELVGT
-722 ERSDGGFPLG
+722 ERSEGGFPLG
-732 ALATTVRDDLRG
+732 ALATTVRDDHGG
-744 SEEELLSGRNLFHLG
+744 SKEDPLSDKNVFHLG
-759 LDAEG
+759 LSGEE
-764 VAMIRLGLVVNVGD
+764 VAMVRRGLIVRTGD
-778 RSVCIRNGELKISER
+778 RSVCIRDGELKVTER
-793 RSLVSPNELS
+793 HPFESPNQPS
-803 PYQIEAEATR
+803 PYQIEAEARR
-813 REAKRQAEL
+813 REAKRQVEL
-822 KDARGLLVQS
+822 KDARGLLAQS
-832 GDPAAW
+832 GDPEAW

-896 EFFGLPADGQRSPA
+896 EFFDDQRSPA
-910 RKPDV
+910 RRPDV
-915 HHLIAETTKTR
+915 HHLIAEATRTR

-935 EELLTHLMNK
+935 EVLLTNLMNK
-945 ADAMTPGGGDTVAFV
+945 ADAMTPNGGDTVAFV